1 MFAQVIVDVPVKQVN
16 RPFEYRI
23 PAIFEGKIEVG
34 MRVVVPFAG
43 RSVQG
48 FVVSIRPTSDFEGE
62 LKEIERLMDL
72 EPVLSKEMIELGEYM
87 SNHLFAFLIHC
98 YQTMLPAM
106 LKTTTRKLENPQE
119 QEEIFQR
126 IFNEQLEIEVT
137 DEMPKEVLSEL
148 LRLKQKGI
156 VQTKTLVEDRKQIK
170 TEDWI
175 VLSYLPEEYLEMMK
189 QVPKNAAKQLRFLE
203 GLSSLENTEIS
214 KAEFITRF
222 NVVQADVKKALEK
235 GWILLE
241 KRAVD
246 RDPYAGR
253 KIVHSKPFEL
263 NEEQKQVFQQ
273 VLEEES
279 DETSHVYL
287 LQGVT
292 GSGKTE
298 IYIELIKKAFFEG
311 YGSIFLV
318 PEISLTPQ
326 MVERFQSEFKN
337 NIAILHSSLSD
348 IERAKEWE
356 SIYTGEKKIVL
367 GVRSAIFS
375 PVKNLKYIILDEEH
389 EATYKQDSSPRYNA
403 KYVAIKRCLD
413 EDAKLIL
420 GSATP
425 SIESYYYAKTGIYE
439 LLSLEDRY
447 GNAQMPD
454 IQVVDMKQ
462 EDDLFF
468 SKALLEEIKNTLLK
482 NEQVI
487 LLLNRKGY
495 STYIQCKDCGYV
507 EECENC
513 SIKMSYYK
521 GVNKYKCNY
530 CGKQIHYT
538 GKCTKCGSTNLIH
551 SGKGIER
558 IEEELKKYFDV
569 PMIKVDSEL
578 SRNKDYFSK
587 IYKDFSDKKYSILI
601 GTQIIAKGLHFPNVT
616 LVGVINSDIILNFPD
631 FRSGEKTF
639 QLLTQVS
646 GRAGRGDKKGK
657 VIIQTYEP
665 ENNVIKDSKEENYDL
680 FYEKEINSR
689 KIFSYPPFSKIL
701 NIGFS
706 SEDEARLLE
715 ISKKFYD
722 EIKSENIELYGPM
735 PSMVYKVQK
744 RFRMN
749 IFVKGSKKKIDK
761 FKLFLKR
768 KLNEFNDAKVRIVVD
783 IDPIN
788 MM

>member
-1 MFAQVIVDVPVKQVN
+1 MQYFDIYIDSMKGIYTYSDKNDEYEVGENVIVPFRNIKKSGFIIRKNLKENFNFKVLNISSKVKNSLKLSNEQIKLIEWMTDYYLASYDSVIKAMIPKKIKISYSN
-16 RPFEYRI
+16 VYIINLNKLNILNQYLDNDIIKYIISLTTISYSTAKTKFKKSVIDNLINKGFLYKNDNNIYINIEKFYKLKEENKEIFEYFYKKTI
-23 PAIFEGKIEVG
+23 IKKEKLEEKFKKNDIKELEEKEILKIE
-34 MRVVVPFAG
+34 AN
-43 RSVQG
+43 
-48 FVVSIRPTSDFEGE
+48 INEKKEYISDNIEKVFENKS
-62 LKEIERLMDL
+62 LL
-72 EPVLSKEMIELGEYM
+72 
-87 SNHLFAFLIHC
+87 
-98 YQTMLPAM
+98 
-106 LKTTTRKLENPQE
+106 
-119 QEEIFQR
+119 
-126 IFNEQLEIEVT
+126 NE
-137 DEMPKEVLSEL
+137 
-148 LRLKQKGI
+148 
-156 VQTKTLVEDRKQIK
+156 
-170 TEDWI
+170 
-175 VLSYLPEEYLEMMK
+175 
-189 QVPKNAAKQLRFLE
+189 KQLTIKENIEKSNKKYFL
-203 GLSSLENTEIS
+203 L
-214 KAEFITRF
+214 K
-222 NVVQADVKKALEK
+222 
-235 GWILLE
+235 
-241 KRAVD
+241 
-246 RDPYAGR
+246 
-253 KIVHSKPFEL
+253 
-263 NEEQKQVFQQ
+263 
-273 VLEEES
+273 
-279 DETSHVYL
+279 
-287 LQGVT
+287 GVT

-507 EECENC
+507 EECDNC

-521 GVNKYKCNY
+521 STNKYKCNY
-530 CGKQIHYT
+530 CGKQIYYT

-680 FYEKEINSR
+680 FYEKEISSR
-689 KIFSYPPFSKIL
+689 KVFSYPPFSKIL

-706 SEDEARLLE
+706 SEDEARLLD

-749 IFVKGSKKKIDK
+749 IFAKGSKKKIDK

-768 KLNEFNDAKVRIVVD
+768 KLNEFNDTKVRIVVD

>member
-1 MFAQVIVDVPVKQVN
+1 MQYFDIYIDSMKGIYTYSDKNDEFEVGENVIVPFRNIKKSGFIIRKNLKESFNFKVLNISSKVKNSLKLSNEQIKLIEWMVDYYLASYDSVIKAMIPKKIKISYN
-16 RPFEYRI
+16 NIYIINLDRLNILSEYLDNEIINHIFSLATISYSTAKSKFKKSVIDNLIEKKILFKDENNICINLEKFYKLKEENKEIFEYFYKKTIIKKEKLEKKFKRNNI
-23 PAIFEGKIEVG
+23 KELEEKEILKIEVN
-34 MRVVVPFAG
+34 
-43 RSVQG
+43 
-48 FVVSIRPTSDFEGE
+48 INKKKEYISDN
-62 LKEIERLMDL
+62 IEKVFKNKSLL
-72 EPVLSKEMIELGEYM
+72 
-87 SNHLFAFLIHC
+87 
-98 YQTMLPAM
+98 
-106 LKTTTRKLENPQE
+106 
-119 QEEIFQR
+119 
-126 IFNEQLEIEVT
+126 NE
-137 DEMPKEVLSEL
+137 
-148 LRLKQKGI
+148 
-156 VQTKTLVEDRKQIK
+156 
-170 TEDWI
+170 
-175 VLSYLPEEYLEMMK
+175 
-189 QVPKNAAKQLRFLE
+189 KQLTIKENIEKSNKKYFL
-203 GLSSLENTEIS
+203 L
-214 KAEFITRF
+214 K
-222 NVVQADVKKALEK
+222 
-235 GWILLE
+235 
-241 KRAVD
+241 
-246 RDPYAGR
+246 
-253 KIVHSKPFEL
+253 
-263 NEEQKQVFQQ
+263 
-273 VLEEES
+273 
-279 DETSHVYL
+279 
-287 LQGVT
+287 GVT

-507 EECENC
+507 EECDNC

-521 GVNKYKCNY
+521 STNKYKCNY
-530 CGKQIHYT
+530 CGKQIYYT

-680 FYEKEINSR
+680 FYEKEISSR
-689 KIFSYPPFSKIL
+689 KVFSYPPFSKIL

-706 SEDEARLLE
+706 SEDEARLLD

-749 IFVKGSKKKIDK
+749 IFAKGSKKKIDK
-761 FKLFLKR
+761 FKLFLKK
-768 KLNEFNDAKVRIVVD
+768 KLNEFNDTKVRIVVD

>member
-1 MFAQVIVDVPVKQVN
+1 MQYFDIYIDSMKGIYTYSDKNDEFEIGENVIVPFRNIKKSGFIIRKNLKESFNFKVLNISSKVKNSLKLSNEQIKLIEWMTDYYLASYDSVIKAMIPKKIKISYSN
-16 RPFEYRI
+16 VYIINLNKLNILNQYLDNDIIKYIISLTTISYSTAKTKFKKSVIDNLINKGFLYKNDNNIYINIEKFYKLKEENKEIFEYFYKKTI
-23 PAIFEGKIEVG
+23 IKKEKLEEKFKKNDIKELEEKEILKIE
-34 MRVVVPFAG
+34 ANINEKKEY
-43 RSVQG
+43 
-48 FVVSIRPTSDFEGE
+48 VSNNTEKVFEN
-62 LKEIERLMDL
+62 K
-72 EPVLSKEMIELGEYM
+72 S
-87 SNHLFAFLIHC
+87 
-98 YQTMLPAM
+98 
-106 LKTTTRKLENPQE
+106 
-119 QEEIFQR
+119 
-126 IFNEQLEIEVT
+126 
-137 DEMPKEVLSEL
+137 L
-148 LRLKQKGI
+148 LNK
-156 VQTKTLVEDRKQIK
+156 
-170 TEDWI
+170 
-175 VLSYLPEEYLEMMK
+175 
-189 QVPKNAAKQLRFLE
+189 KQLAIKENIEKSIKKYFL
-203 GLSSLENTEIS
+203 L
-214 KAEFITRF
+214 K
-222 NVVQADVKKALEK
+222 
-235 GWILLE
+235 
-241 KRAVD
+241 
-246 RDPYAGR
+246 
-253 KIVHSKPFEL
+253 
-263 NEEQKQVFQQ
+263 
-273 VLEEES
+273 
-279 DETSHVYL
+279 
-287 LQGVT
+287 GVT

-507 EECENC
+507 EECDNC

-521 GVNKYKCNY
+521 STNKYKCNY
-530 CGKQIHYT
+530 CGKQIYYT

-680 FYEKEINSR
+680 FYEKEISSR
-689 KIFSYPPFSKIL
+689 KVFSYPPFSKIL

-706 SEDEARLLE
+706 SEDEAKLLD

-749 IFVKGSKKKIDK
+749 IFAKGSKKKIDK

-768 KLNEFNDAKVRIVVD
+768 KLNEFNDTKVRIVVD

>member
-1 MFAQVIVDVPVKQVN
+1 MQYFDIYIDSMKGIYTYSDKNDEFEVGENVIVPFRNIKKSGFIIRKNLKEHFEFKVLNISSKVKNSLKLLNEQIKLIEWMVDYYLASYDSVIKAMIPKKIKISYNNIYIINLDKLNILSEYLYNEIIKYMIFLTTISYNTVKSKFKKSVIDSLINKNFLYKNENNIYVN
-16 RPFEYRI
+16 IEKFYKLKEENKEIFEYFYKKTI
-23 PAIFEGKIEVG
+23 IKKEKLEEKFKKNDIKELEEKEILKIE
-34 MRVVVPFAG
+34 ANINEKKEY
-43 RSVQG
+43 
-48 FVVSIRPTSDFEGE
+48 VSNNTEKVFENKS
-62 LKEIERLMDL
+62 LL
-72 EPVLSKEMIELGEYM
+72 
-87 SNHLFAFLIHC
+87 
-98 YQTMLPAM
+98 
-106 LKTTTRKLENPQE
+106 
-119 QEEIFQR
+119 
-126 IFNEQLEIEVT
+126 NE
-137 DEMPKEVLSEL
+137 
-148 LRLKQKGI
+148 
-156 VQTKTLVEDRKQIK
+156 
-170 TEDWI
+170 
-175 VLSYLPEEYLEMMK
+175 
-189 QVPKNAAKQLRFLE
+189 KQLAIKENIEKSIKKYFL
-203 GLSSLENTEIS
+203 L
-214 KAEFITRF
+214 K
-222 NVVQADVKKALEK
+222 
-235 GWILLE
+235 
-241 KRAVD
+241 
-246 RDPYAGR
+246 
-253 KIVHSKPFEL
+253 
-263 NEEQKQVFQQ
+263 
-273 VLEEES
+273 
-279 DETSHVYL
+279 
-287 LQGVT
+287 GVT

-507 EECENC
+507 EECDNC

-521 GVNKYKCNY
+521 STNKYKCNY
-530 CGKQIHYT
+530 CGKQIYYT

-689 KIFSYPPFSKIL
+689 KVFSYPPFSKIL

-706 SEDEARLLE
+706 SEDEARLLD

-749 IFVKGSKKKIDK
+749 IFAKGSKKKIDK

-768 KLNEFNDAKVRIVVD
+768 KLNEFNDTKVRIVVD

>member
-1 MFAQVIVDVPVKQVN
+1 MQYFDIYIDSMKGIYTYSDKNDEFEIGENVIV
-16 RPFEYRI
+16 PFRNI
-23 PAIFEGKIEVG
+23 KK
-34 MRVVVPFAG
+34 
-43 RSVQG
+43 SG
-48 FVVSIRPTSDFEGE
+48 FIIRKN
-62 LKEIERLMDL
+62 LKENFNFK
-72 EPVLSKEMIELGEYM
+72 VLNISSKVKN
-87 SNHLFAFLIHC
+87 S
-98 YQTMLPAM
+98 
-106 LKTTTRKLENPQE
+106 LK
-119 QEEIFQR
+119 
-126 IFNEQLEIEVT
+126 
-137 DEMPKEVLSEL
+137 L
-148 LRLKQKGI
+148 LN
-156 VQTKTLVEDRKQIK
+156 KQIK
-170 TEDWI
+170 LIEWMVDYYLASYDSVI
-175 VLSYLPEEYLEMMK
+175 KAMIPKKIKISYNNIYIINLDRLNILSEYLDNEIINHVFSLVTISYNTVK
-189 QVPKNAAKQLRFLE
+189 SKFKKPVIDSLINKNFLYKNENNIYVNIEKFYKLKEENKEIFEYFYKKTIIKKEKLEEKFKKNDIKELEEKEILKIEANINEKKEYVSNNTEKVFENKSLLNKKQLAIKENIEKSIKKYFL
-203 GLSSLENTEIS
+203 L
-214 KAEFITRF
+214 K
-222 NVVQADVKKALEK
+222 
-235 GWILLE
+235 
-241 KRAVD
+241 
-246 RDPYAGR
+246 
-253 KIVHSKPFEL
+253 
-263 NEEQKQVFQQ
+263 
-273 VLEEES
+273 
-279 DETSHVYL
+279 
-287 LQGVT
+287 GVT

-507 EECENC
+507 EECDNC

-521 GVNKYKCNY
+521 STNKYKCNY
-530 CGKQIHYT
+530 CGKQIYYT

-680 FYEKEINSR
+680 FYEKEISSR
-689 KIFSYPPFSKIL
+689 KVFSYPPFSKIL

-706 SEDEARLLE
+706 SEDEARLLD

-744 RFRMN
+744 RYRMN
-749 IFVKGSKKKIDK
+749 IFAKGSKKKIDK

-768 KLNEFNDAKVRIVVD
+768 KLNEFNDTKVRIVVD

>member
-1 MFAQVIVDVPVKQVN
+1 MQYFDIYIDSMKGIYTYSDKNDEFEIGENVIVPFRNIKKSGFIIRKNLKENFEFKVLNISSKVKNSLKLLNEQIKLIEWMVDYYLASYDSVIKAMIPKKIKISYNNIYIINLDRLNILSEYLDNEIINYVFSLVTISYNTVKSKFKKSVIDSLINKNFLYKNENNIYVN
-16 RPFEYRI
+16 IEKFYKLKEENKEIFEYFYKKTI
-23 PAIFEGKIEVG
+23 IKKEKLEEKFKKIDIKELEENEILKIE
-34 MRVVVPFAG
+34 A
-43 RSVQG
+43 
-48 FVVSIRPTSDFEGE
+48 SISEKKDYSSDN
-62 LKEIERLMDL
+62 IEKVFRNKSLL
-72 EPVLSKEMIELGEYM
+72 
-87 SNHLFAFLIHC
+87 
-98 YQTMLPAM
+98 
-106 LKTTTRKLENPQE
+106 
-119 QEEIFQR
+119 
-126 IFNEQLEIEVT
+126 NE
-137 DEMPKEVLSEL
+137 
-148 LRLKQKGI
+148 
-156 VQTKTLVEDRKQIK
+156 
-170 TEDWI
+170 
-175 VLSYLPEEYLEMMK
+175 
-189 QVPKNAAKQLRFLE
+189 KQLAIKENIENSDKKYFL
-203 GLSSLENTEIS
+203 L
-214 KAEFITRF
+214 K
-222 NVVQADVKKALEK
+222 
-235 GWILLE
+235 
-241 KRAVD
+241 
-246 RDPYAGR
+246 
-253 KIVHSKPFEL
+253 
-263 NEEQKQVFQQ
+263 
-273 VLEEES
+273 
-279 DETSHVYL
+279 
-287 LQGVT
+287 GVT

-507 EECENC
+507 EECDNC

-521 GVNKYKCNY
+521 STNKYKCNY
-530 CGKQIHYT
+530 CGKQTYYT

-569 PMIKVDSEL
+569 PIIKVDSEL
-578 SRNKDYFSK
+578 SRNKDYFSR

-689 KIFSYPPFSKIL
+689 KVFSYPPFSKIL

-706 SEDEARLLE
+706 SEDEARLLD

-722 EIKSENIELYGPM
+722 EIKSQDIELYGPM

-749 IFVKGSKKKIDK
+749 VFVKGSKKKIDK
-761 FKLFLKR
+761 FKLFLKK
-768 KLNEFNDAKVRIVVD
+768 KLNEFNDTKVRIVVD

>member
-1 MFAQVIVDVPVKQVN
+1 MQYFDIYIDSMKGIYTYSDKNDEFEIGENVIVPFRNIKKSGFIIRKNLKENFNFKVLNISSKVKNSLKLSNEQIKLIEWMTDYYLASYDSVIKAMIPKKIKISYSN
-16 RPFEYRI
+16 VYIINLNKLNILNQYLDNDIIKYIISLTTISYSTAKTKFKKSVIDNLINKGFLYKNDNNIYINIEKFYKLKEENKEIFEYFYKKTI
-23 PAIFEGKIEVG
+23 IKKEKLEEKFKKNDIKELEEKEILKIE
-34 MRVVVPFAG
+34 ANINEKKEY
-43 RSVQG
+43 
-48 FVVSIRPTSDFEGE
+48 VSNNTEKVFEN
-62 LKEIERLMDL
+62 K
-72 EPVLSKEMIELGEYM
+72 S
-87 SNHLFAFLIHC
+87 
-98 YQTMLPAM
+98 
-106 LKTTTRKLENPQE
+106 
-119 QEEIFQR
+119 
-126 IFNEQLEIEVT
+126 
-137 DEMPKEVLSEL
+137 L
-148 LRLKQKGI
+148 LNK
-156 VQTKTLVEDRKQIK
+156 
-170 TEDWI
+170 
-175 VLSYLPEEYLEMMK
+175 
-189 QVPKNAAKQLRFLE
+189 KQLAIKENIEKSIKKYFL
-203 GLSSLENTEIS
+203 L
-214 KAEFITRF
+214 K
-222 NVVQADVKKALEK
+222 
-235 GWILLE
+235 
-241 KRAVD
+241 
-246 RDPYAGR
+246 
-253 KIVHSKPFEL
+253 
-263 NEEQKQVFQQ
+263 
-273 VLEEES
+273 
-279 DETSHVYL
+279 
-287 LQGVT
+287 GVT

-454 IQVVDMKQ
+454 IQIVDMKQ

-507 EECENC
+507 EECDNC

-521 GVNKYKCNY
+521 STNKYKCNY
-530 CGKQIHYT
+530 CGKQIYYT

-680 FYEKEINSR
+680 FYEKEISSR
-689 KIFSYPPFSKIL
+689 KVFSYPPFSKIL

-706 SEDEARLLE
+706 SEDEARLLD

-749 IFVKGSKKKIDK
+749 IFAKGSKKKIDK

-768 KLNEFNDAKVRIVVD
+768 KLNEFNDTKVRIVVD

>member
-1 MFAQVIVDVPVKQVN
+1 MQYFDIYIDSMKGIYTYSDKNDEFEVGENVIVPFRNIKKSGFIIRKNLKESFNFKVLNISSKVKNSLKLSNEQIKLIEWMVDYYLASYDSVIKAMIPKKIKISYN
-16 RPFEYRI
+16 NIYIINLDRLNILSEYLDNEIINHIFSLATISYSTAKSKFKKSVIDNLIEKKILFKDENNICINLEKFYKLKEENKEIFEYFYKKTI
-23 PAIFEGKIEVG
+23 IKKEKLEEKFKKNDIKELEEKEILKIE
-34 MRVVVPFAG
+34 ANINEKKEY
-43 RSVQG
+43 
-48 FVVSIRPTSDFEGE
+48 VSNNTEKVFEN
-62 LKEIERLMDL
+62 K
-72 EPVLSKEMIELGEYM
+72 S
-87 SNHLFAFLIHC
+87 
-98 YQTMLPAM
+98 
-106 LKTTTRKLENPQE
+106 
-119 QEEIFQR
+119 
-126 IFNEQLEIEVT
+126 
-137 DEMPKEVLSEL
+137 L
-148 LRLKQKGI
+148 LNK
-156 VQTKTLVEDRKQIK
+156 
-170 TEDWI
+170 
-175 VLSYLPEEYLEMMK
+175 
-189 QVPKNAAKQLRFLE
+189 KQLAIKENIEKSIKKYFL
-203 GLSSLENTEIS
+203 L
-214 KAEFITRF
+214 K
-222 NVVQADVKKALEK
+222 
-235 GWILLE
+235 
-241 KRAVD
+241 
-246 RDPYAGR
+246 
-253 KIVHSKPFEL
+253 
-263 NEEQKQVFQQ
+263 
-273 VLEEES
+273 
-279 DETSHVYL
+279 
-287 LQGVT
+287 GVT

-326 MVERFQSEFKN
+326 IVERFQSEFKN

-507 EECENC
+507 EECDNC

-521 GVNKYKCNY
+521 STNKYKCNY
-530 CGKQIHYT
+530 CGKQIYYT

-680 FYEKEINSR
+680 FYEKEISSR
-689 KIFSYPPFSKIL
+689 KVFSYPPFSKIL

-706 SEDEARLLE
+706 SEDEARLLD

-749 IFVKGSKKKIDK
+749 IFAKGSKKKIDK

-768 KLNEFNDAKVRIVVD
+768 KLNEFNDTKVRIVVD

>member
-1 MFAQVIVDVPVKQVN
+1 MQYFDIYIDSMKGIYTYSDKNDEFEVGENVIV
-16 RPFEYRI
+16 PFRNI
-23 PAIFEGKIEVG
+23 KK
-34 MRVVVPFAG
+34 
-43 RSVQG
+43 SG
-48 FVVSIRPTSDFEGE
+48 FIIRKN
-62 LKEIERLMDL
+62 LKESFEFK
-72 EPVLSKEMIELGEYM
+72 VLNISSKVKN
-87 SNHLFAFLIHC
+87 S
-98 YQTMLPAM
+98 
-106 LKTTTRKLENPQE
+106 LK
-119 QEEIFQR
+119 
-126 IFNEQLEIEVT
+126 
-137 DEMPKEVLSEL
+137 L
-148 LRLKQKGI
+148 LN
-156 VQTKTLVEDRKQIK
+156 KQIK
-170 TEDWI
+170 LIEWMVDYYLASYDSVI
-175 VLSYLPEEYLEMMK
+175 KAMIPKKIKISYNNIYIINLDRLNILSEYLDNEIINHVFSLVTISYNTVK
-189 QVPKNAAKQLRFLE
+189 SKFKKSVIDSLINKNFLYKNENNIYVNIEKFYKLKEENKEIFEYFYKKTIIKKEKLEEKFKKNDIKELEEKEILKIEANINEKKEYVSNNTEKVFENKSLLNEKQLAIKENIEKSIKKYFL
-203 GLSSLENTEIS
+203 L
-214 KAEFITRF
+214 K
-222 NVVQADVKKALEK
+222 
-235 GWILLE
+235 
-241 KRAVD
+241 
-246 RDPYAGR
+246 
-253 KIVHSKPFEL
+253 
-263 NEEQKQVFQQ
+263 
-273 VLEEES
+273 
-279 DETSHVYL
+279 
-287 LQGVT
+287 GVT

-507 EECENC
+507 EECDNC

-521 GVNKYKCNY
+521 STNKYKCNY
-530 CGKQIHYT
+530 CGKQIYYT

-680 FYEKEINSR
+680 FYEKEISSR
-689 KIFSYPPFSKIL
+689 KVFSYPPFSKIL

-706 SEDEARLLE
+706 SEDEARLLD

-749 IFVKGSKKKIDK
+749 IFAKGSKKKIDK

-768 KLNEFNDAKVRIVVD
+768 KLNEFNDTKVRIVVD

>member
-1 MFAQVIVDVPVKQVN
+1 MQYFDIYIDSMKGIYTYSDKNDEFEVGENVIVPFRNIKKSGFIIRKNLKENFNFKVLNISSKVKNSLKLLNEQIKLIEWMVDYYLVSYDSVIKVMIPKKIKISYNNIYIINLDRLNILSEYLDNEIINHIFSLVTISYNTVKSKFKKSVIDSLINKNFLYKNENDIYVN
-16 RPFEYRI
+16 IEKFYKLKEENKEIFEYFYKKTI
-23 PAIFEGKIEVG
+23 IKKEKLEEKFKKNDIKELEEKEILKIE
-34 MRVVVPFAG
+34 ANINEKKEY
-43 RSVQG
+43 
-48 FVVSIRPTSDFEGE
+48 VSNNTEKVFENKS
-62 LKEIERLMDL
+62 LL
-72 EPVLSKEMIELGEYM
+72 
-87 SNHLFAFLIHC
+87 
-98 YQTMLPAM
+98 
-106 LKTTTRKLENPQE
+106 
-119 QEEIFQR
+119 
-126 IFNEQLEIEVT
+126 NE
-137 DEMPKEVLSEL
+137 
-148 LRLKQKGI
+148 
-156 VQTKTLVEDRKQIK
+156 
-170 TEDWI
+170 
-175 VLSYLPEEYLEMMK
+175 
-189 QVPKNAAKQLRFLE
+189 KQLAIKENIEKSIKKYFL
-203 GLSSLENTEIS
+203 L
-214 KAEFITRF
+214 K
-222 NVVQADVKKALEK
+222 
-235 GWILLE
+235 
-241 KRAVD
+241 
-246 RDPYAGR
+246 
-253 KIVHSKPFEL
+253 
-263 NEEQKQVFQQ
+263 
-273 VLEEES
+273 
-279 DETSHVYL
+279 
-287 LQGVT
+287 GVT

-507 EECENC
+507 EECDNC

-521 GVNKYKCNY
+521 STNKYKCNY
-530 CGKQIHYT
+530 CGKQIYYT

-569 PMIKVDSEL
+569 PIIKVDSEL

-689 KIFSYPPFSKIL
+689 KVFSYPPFSKIL

-706 SEDEARLLE
+706 SEDEARLLD

-722 EIKSENIELYGPM
+722 EIKSQDIELYGPM

-749 IFVKGSKKKIDK
+749 IFAKGSKKKIDR

-768 KLNEFNDAKVRIVVD
+768 KLNEFNDTKVRIVVD

>member
-1 MFAQVIVDVPVKQVN
+1 MQYFDIYIDSMKGIYTYSDKNDEFEIGENVIVPFRNIKKSGFIIRKNLKEDFNFKVLNISSKVKNSLKLLNEQIKLIEWMVDYYLASYDSVIKAMIPKKIKISYNNIYIINLDRLNILSEYLDNEIINHVFSLVTISYNTVKSKFKKSVIDSLISKNFLYKNENNIYVN
-16 RPFEYRI
+16 IEKFYKLKEENKEVFEYFYKKTI
-23 PAIFEGKIEVG
+23 IKKEKLEEKFKKNDIKELEEKEILKIE
-34 MRVVVPFAG
+34 ANINEKKEY
-43 RSVQG
+43 
-48 FVVSIRPTSDFEGE
+48 VSNNTEKVFENKS
-62 LKEIERLMDL
+62 LL
-72 EPVLSKEMIELGEYM
+72 
-87 SNHLFAFLIHC
+87 
-98 YQTMLPAM
+98 
-106 LKTTTRKLENPQE
+106 
-119 QEEIFQR
+119 
-126 IFNEQLEIEVT
+126 NE
-137 DEMPKEVLSEL
+137 
-148 LRLKQKGI
+148 
-156 VQTKTLVEDRKQIK
+156 
-170 TEDWI
+170 
-175 VLSYLPEEYLEMMK
+175 
-189 QVPKNAAKQLRFLE
+189 KQLAIKENIEKSIKKYFL
-203 GLSSLENTEIS
+203 L
-214 KAEFITRF
+214 K
-222 NVVQADVKKALEK
+222 
-235 GWILLE
+235 
-241 KRAVD
+241 
-246 RDPYAGR
+246 
-253 KIVHSKPFEL
+253 
-263 NEEQKQVFQQ
+263 
-273 VLEEES
+273 
-279 DETSHVYL
+279 
-287 LQGVT
+287 GVT

-462 EDDLFF
+462 EDDSFF

-507 EECENC
+507 EECDNC

-521 GVNKYKCNY
+521 STNKYKCNY
-530 CGKQIHYT
+530 CGKQIYYT

-569 PMIKVDSEL
+569 PIIKVDSEL
-578 SRNKDYFSK
+578 SRNKDYFSR

-689 KIFSYPPFSKIL
+689 KVFSYPPFSKIL

-706 SEDEARLLE
+706 SEDEARLLD

-722 EIKSENIELYGPM
+722 EIKSQDIELYGPM

-749 IFVKGSKKKIDK
+749 VFVKGSKKKIDK
-761 FKLFLKR
+761 FKLFLKK
-768 KLNEFNDAKVRIVVD
+768 KLNEFNDTKVRIVVD

>member
-1 MFAQVIVDVPVKQVN
+1 MQYFDIYIDSMKGIYTYSDKNDEFEIGENVIVPFRNIKKSGFIIRKNLKEHFEFKVLNISSKVKNSLKLSNEQIKLIEWMVDYYLASYDSVIKAMIPKKIKISYNNIYIINLDRLNILSEYLDNEIINHVFSLATISYNTVKSKFKKSVIDSLINKNFLYKNENNIYVN
-16 RPFEYRI
+16 IEKFYKLKEENKEVFEYFYKKTI
-23 PAIFEGKIEVG
+23 IKKEKLEEKFKKNDIKELEEKEILKIE
-34 MRVVVPFAG
+34 A
-43 RSVQG
+43 
-48 FVVSIRPTSDFEGE
+48 SISEKKDYSSDN
-62 LKEIERLMDL
+62 IEKVFRNKSLL
-72 EPVLSKEMIELGEYM
+72 
-87 SNHLFAFLIHC
+87 
-98 YQTMLPAM
+98 
-106 LKTTTRKLENPQE
+106 
-119 QEEIFQR
+119 
-126 IFNEQLEIEVT
+126 NE
-137 DEMPKEVLSEL
+137 
-148 LRLKQKGI
+148 
-156 VQTKTLVEDRKQIK
+156 
-170 TEDWI
+170 
-175 VLSYLPEEYLEMMK
+175 
-189 QVPKNAAKQLRFLE
+189 KQLAIKENIENSDKKYFL
-203 GLSSLENTEIS
+203 L
-214 KAEFITRF
+214 K
-222 NVVQADVKKALEK
+222 
-235 GWILLE
+235 
-241 KRAVD
+241 
-246 RDPYAGR
+246 
-253 KIVHSKPFEL
+253 
-263 NEEQKQVFQQ
+263 
-273 VLEEES
+273 
-279 DETSHVYL
+279 
-287 LQGVT
+287 GVT

-462 EDDLFF
+462 EDDSFF

-507 EECENC
+507 EECDNC

-521 GVNKYKCNY
+521 STNKYKCNY
-530 CGKQIHYT
+530 CGKQIYYT

-569 PMIKVDSEL
+569 PIIKVDSEL
-578 SRNKDYFSK
+578 SRNKDYFSR

-689 KIFSYPPFSKIL
+689 KVFSYPPFSKIL

-706 SEDEARLLE
+706 SEDEARLLD

-722 EIKSENIELYGPM
+722 EIKSQDIELYGPM

-749 IFVKGSKKKIDK
+749 VFVKGSKKKIDK
-761 FKLFLKR
+761 FKLFLKK
-768 KLNEFNDAKVRIVVD
+768 KLNEFNDTKVRIVVD

>member
-1 MFAQVIVDVPVKQVN
+1 MQYFDIYIDSMKGIYTYSDKNDEFEVGENVIVPFRNIKKSGFIIRKNLKESFEFKVLNISSKVKNSLKLSNEQIKLIEWMVDYYLASYDSVIKAMIPKKIKISYNNIYIINLDRLNILSEYLDNEIINHIFSLATISYNTVKSKFKKSVIDNLINKVFLYKDANDICVN
-16 RPFEYRI
+16 MEKFFKLKEENKEIFEYFYKKTI
-23 PAIFEGKIEVG
+23 IKKEKLEEKFKKNDIKELEEKEILKIE
-34 MRVVVPFAG
+34 A
-43 RSVQG
+43 
-48 FVVSIRPTSDFEGE
+48 SISEKKDYSSDNIEKVFENKS
-62 LKEIERLMDL
+62 LL
-72 EPVLSKEMIELGEYM
+72 
-87 SNHLFAFLIHC
+87 
-98 YQTMLPAM
+98 
-106 LKTTTRKLENPQE
+106 
-119 QEEIFQR
+119 
-126 IFNEQLEIEVT
+126 NE
-137 DEMPKEVLSEL
+137 
-148 LRLKQKGI
+148 
-156 VQTKTLVEDRKQIK
+156 
-170 TEDWI
+170 
-175 VLSYLPEEYLEMMK
+175 
-189 QVPKNAAKQLRFLE
+189 KQLAIKENIEKSIKKYFL
-203 GLSSLENTEIS
+203 L
-214 KAEFITRF
+214 K
-222 NVVQADVKKALEK
+222 
-235 GWILLE
+235 
-241 KRAVD
+241 
-246 RDPYAGR
+246 
-253 KIVHSKPFEL
+253 
-263 NEEQKQVFQQ
+263 
-273 VLEEES
+273 
-279 DETSHVYL
+279 
-287 LQGVT
+287 GVT

-507 EECENC
+507 EECDNC

-521 GVNKYKCNY
+521 STNKYKCNY
-530 CGKQIHYT
+530 CGKQIYYT

-680 FYEKEINSR
+680 FYEKEISSR
-689 KIFSYPPFSKIL
+689 KVFSYPPFSKIL

-706 SEDEARLLE
+706 SEDEARLLD

-749 IFVKGSKKKIDK
+749 IFAKGSKKKIDK

-768 KLNEFNDAKVRIVVD
+768 KLNEFNDTKVRIVVD

>member
-1 MFAQVIVDVPVKQVN
+1 MQYFDIYIDSVKGIYTYSDKNDEFEVGENVIVPFRNIKKSGFIIRKNFKESFDFKVLNISSKVKNSLKLSNEQIKLIEWMADYYLSSYDSIIKAMIPKKIKISYNNIYSINLDKLDVLDKYLNNDIIKYLFSLTIISYSTAKTKFKKSIIDSLVDKNVLYKDENNIFINPEKILDLKKENKEV
-16 RPFEYRI
+16 FEYFYKKTIVKKEKLEENFKKFDIRELEEKKI
-23 PAIFEGKIEVG
+23 LKIE
-34 MRVVVPFAG
+34 AN
-43 RSVQG
+43 
-48 FVVSIRPTSDFEGE
+48 INEKKEYISDNTEKVFEN
-62 LKEIERLMDL
+62 K
-72 EPVLSKEMIELGEYM
+72 S
-87 SNHLFAFLIHC
+87 
-98 YQTMLPAM
+98 
-106 LKTTTRKLENPQE
+106 
-119 QEEIFQR
+119 
-126 IFNEQLEIEVT
+126 
-137 DEMPKEVLSEL
+137 L
-148 LRLKQKGI
+148 LNK
-156 VQTKTLVEDRKQIK
+156 
-170 TEDWI
+170 
-175 VLSYLPEEYLEMMK
+175 
-189 QVPKNAAKQLRFLE
+189 KQLAIKENIENSDKKYFL
-203 GLSSLENTEIS
+203 L
-214 KAEFITRF
+214 K
-222 NVVQADVKKALEK
+222 
-235 GWILLE
+235 
-241 KRAVD
+241 
-246 RDPYAGR
+246 
-253 KIVHSKPFEL
+253 
-263 NEEQKQVFQQ
+263 
-273 VLEEES
+273 
-279 DETSHVYL
+279 
-287 LQGVT
+287 GVT

-356 SIYTGEKKIVL
+356 SIYTGVKKIVL

-389 EATYKQDSSPRYNA
+389 EVTYKQDSSPRYNA

-413 EDAKLIL
+413 ENVKLIL

-447 GNAQMPD
+447 GNAEMPD
-454 IQVVDMKQ
+454 IQIVDMKK
-462 EDDLFF
+462 EEDLFF
-468 SKALLEEIKNTLLK
+468 SKSLLEEIKNTLLK

-507 EECENC
+507 EECNDC

-521 GVNKYKCNY
+521 SVNKYKCNY

-665 ENNVIKDSKEENYDL
+665 ENNVIKDSKEENYNL
-680 FYEKEINSR
+680 FYEKEISSR
-689 KIFSYPPFSKIL
+689 KVFSYPPFSKIL

-706 SEDEARLLE
+706 SEDEIRLLE
-715 ISKKFYD
+715 LSKRFYD
-722 EIKSENIELYGPM
+722 EIKSQDIELYGPM

-761 FKLFLKR
+761 FKLFLKK
-768 KLNEFNDAKVRIVVD
+768 KLNEFNDTKVRIVVD

>member
-1 MFAQVIVDVPVKQVN
+1 MQYFDIYIDSMKGIYTYSDKNDEFEVGENVIVPFRNIKKSGFIIRKNLKEHFEFKVLNISSKVKNSLKLLNEQIKLIEWMVDYYLASYDSVIKAMIPKKIKISYNNIYIINLDRLNILSEYLDNEIINHVFSLVTISYNTVKSKFKKSVIDSLINKNFLYKNENNIYVN
-16 RPFEYRI
+16 IEKFYKLKEENKEIFEYFYKKTI
-23 PAIFEGKIEVG
+23 IKKEKLEEKFKKNDIKELEEKEILKIE
-34 MRVVVPFAG
+34 ANINEKKEY
-43 RSVQG
+43 
-48 FVVSIRPTSDFEGE
+48 VSNNTEKVFENKS
-62 LKEIERLMDL
+62 LL
-72 EPVLSKEMIELGEYM
+72 
-87 SNHLFAFLIHC
+87 
-98 YQTMLPAM
+98 
-106 LKTTTRKLENPQE
+106 
-119 QEEIFQR
+119 
-126 IFNEQLEIEVT
+126 NE
-137 DEMPKEVLSEL
+137 
-148 LRLKQKGI
+148 
-156 VQTKTLVEDRKQIK
+156 
-170 TEDWI
+170 
-175 VLSYLPEEYLEMMK
+175 
-189 QVPKNAAKQLRFLE
+189 KQLAIKENIEKSIKKYFL
-203 GLSSLENTEIS
+203 L
-214 KAEFITRF
+214 K
-222 NVVQADVKKALEK
+222 
-235 GWILLE
+235 
-241 KRAVD
+241 
-246 RDPYAGR
+246 
-253 KIVHSKPFEL
+253 
-263 NEEQKQVFQQ
+263 
-273 VLEEES
+273 
-279 DETSHVYL
+279 
-287 LQGVT
+287 GVT

-507 EECENC
+507 EECDNC

-521 GVNKYKCNY
+521 STNKYKCNY
-530 CGKQIHYT
+530 CGKQIYYT

-569 PMIKVDSEL
+569 PIIKVDSEL
-578 SRNKDYFSK
+578 SRNKDYFSR

-680 FYEKEINSR
+680 FYEKEISSR
-689 KIFSYPPFSKIL
+689 KVFSYPPFSKIL

-706 SEDEARLLE
+706 SEDEARLLD

-749 IFVKGSKKKIDK
+749 IFAKGSKKKIDK

-768 KLNEFNDAKVRIVVD
+768 KLNEFNDTKVRIVVD

>member
-1 MFAQVIVDVPVKQVN
+1 MQYFDIYIDSMKGIYTYSDKNDEFEVGENVIVPFRNIKKSGFIIRKNLKEHFEFKVLNISSKVKNSLKLSNEQIKLIEWMVDYYLASYDSVIKAMIPKKIKISYNNIYIINLDRLNILSEYLDNEIINHVFSLVTISYNTVKSKFKKSVIDSLINKNFLYKNENNIYVN
-16 RPFEYRI
+16 IEKFYKLKEENKEIFEYFYKKTI
-23 PAIFEGKIEVG
+23 IKKEKLEEKFKKNDIKELEEKEILKIE
-34 MRVVVPFAG
+34 ANINEKKEY
-43 RSVQG
+43 
-48 FVVSIRPTSDFEGE
+48 VSNNTEKVFENKS
-62 LKEIERLMDL
+62 LL
-72 EPVLSKEMIELGEYM
+72 
-87 SNHLFAFLIHC
+87 
-98 YQTMLPAM
+98 
-106 LKTTTRKLENPQE
+106 
-119 QEEIFQR
+119 
-126 IFNEQLEIEVT
+126 NE
-137 DEMPKEVLSEL
+137 
-148 LRLKQKGI
+148 
-156 VQTKTLVEDRKQIK
+156 
-170 TEDWI
+170 
-175 VLSYLPEEYLEMMK
+175 
-189 QVPKNAAKQLRFLE
+189 KQLAIKENIEKSIKKYFL
-203 GLSSLENTEIS
+203 L
-214 KAEFITRF
+214 K
-222 NVVQADVKKALEK
+222 
-235 GWILLE
+235 
-241 KRAVD
+241 
-246 RDPYAGR
+246 
-253 KIVHSKPFEL
+253 
-263 NEEQKQVFQQ
+263 
-273 VLEEES
+273 
-279 DETSHVYL
+279 
-287 LQGVT
+287 GVT

-507 EECENC
+507 EECDNC

-521 GVNKYKCNY
+521 STNKYKCNY
-530 CGKQIHYT
+530 CGKQIYYT

-569 PMIKVDSEL
+569 PIIKVDSEL
-578 SRNKDYFSK
+578 SRNKDYFSR

-680 FYEKEINSR
+680 FYEKEISSR
-689 KIFSYPPFSKIL
+689 KVFSYPPFSKIL

-706 SEDEARLLE
+706 SEDEARLLD

-749 IFVKGSKKKIDK
+749 IFAKGSKKKIDK

-768 KLNEFNDAKVRIVVD
+768 KLNEFNDTKVRIVVD

>member
-1 MFAQVIVDVPVKQVN
+1 MQYFDIYIDSMKGIYTYSDKNDEFEVGENVIVPFRNIKKSGFIIRKNLKENFNFKVLNISSKVKNSLKLLNEQIKLIEWMVDYYLASYDSVIKVMIPKKIKISYNNIYIINLDRLNILSEYLDNEIINHVFSLVTISYNTVKSKFKKSVIDSLINKNFLYKNENNIYVN
-16 RPFEYRI
+16 IEKFYKLKEENKEIFEYFYKKTI
-23 PAIFEGKIEVG
+23 IKKEKLEEKFKKNDIKELEEKEILKIE
-34 MRVVVPFAG
+34 ANINEKKEY
-43 RSVQG
+43 
-48 FVVSIRPTSDFEGE
+48 VSNNTEKVFENKS
-62 LKEIERLMDL
+62 LL
-72 EPVLSKEMIELGEYM
+72 
-87 SNHLFAFLIHC
+87 
-98 YQTMLPAM
+98 
-106 LKTTTRKLENPQE
+106 
-119 QEEIFQR
+119 
-126 IFNEQLEIEVT
+126 NE
-137 DEMPKEVLSEL
+137 
-148 LRLKQKGI
+148 
-156 VQTKTLVEDRKQIK
+156 
-170 TEDWI
+170 
-175 VLSYLPEEYLEMMK
+175 
-189 QVPKNAAKQLRFLE
+189 KQLAIKENIEKSIKKYFL
-203 GLSSLENTEIS
+203 L
-214 KAEFITRF
+214 K
-222 NVVQADVKKALEK
+222 
-235 GWILLE
+235 
-241 KRAVD
+241 
-246 RDPYAGR
+246 
-253 KIVHSKPFEL
+253 
-263 NEEQKQVFQQ
+263 
-273 VLEEES
+273 
-279 DETSHVYL
+279 
-287 LQGVT
+287 GVT

-507 EECENC
+507 EECDNC

-521 GVNKYKCNY
+521 STNKYKCNY
-530 CGKQIHYT
+530 CGKQIYYT

-569 PMIKVDSEL
+569 PIIKVDSEL

-689 KIFSYPPFSKIL
+689 KVFSYPPFSKIL

-706 SEDEARLLE
+706 SEDEARLLD

-722 EIKSENIELYGPM
+722 EIKSQDIELYGPM

-749 IFVKGSKKKIDK
+749 IFAKGSKKKIDR

-768 KLNEFNDAKVRIVVD
+768 KLNEFNDTKVRIVVD

>member
-1 MFAQVIVDVPVKQVN
+1 MQYFDIYIDSMKGIYTYSDKNNEFEVGENVIVPFRNIKKSGFIIRKNLKESFEFKVLNISSKVKNSLKLSNEQIKLIEWMVDYYLASYDSVIKAMIPKKIKISYNNIYIINLDRLNILSEYLDNEIINHIFSLATISYSTAKSKFKKSVIDNLIEKKILFKDENNICINLENFYKLKEEN
-16 RPFEYRI
+16 REIFEYFYKKTI
-23 PAIFEGKIEVG
+23 IKKEKLEEKFKKNDIKELEEKEILKIE
-34 MRVVVPFAG
+34 A
-43 RSVQG
+43 
-48 FVVSIRPTSDFEGE
+48 SISEKKDYISDN
-62 LKEIERLMDL
+62 IEKVFKNKSLL
-72 EPVLSKEMIELGEYM
+72 
-87 SNHLFAFLIHC
+87 
-98 YQTMLPAM
+98 
-106 LKTTTRKLENPQE
+106 
-119 QEEIFQR
+119 
-126 IFNEQLEIEVT
+126 NE
-137 DEMPKEVLSEL
+137 
-148 LRLKQKGI
+148 
-156 VQTKTLVEDRKQIK
+156 
-170 TEDWI
+170 
-175 VLSYLPEEYLEMMK
+175 
-189 QVPKNAAKQLRFLE
+189 KQLTIKENIEKSNKKYFL
-203 GLSSLENTEIS
+203 L
-214 KAEFITRF
+214 K
-222 NVVQADVKKALEK
+222 
-235 GWILLE
+235 
-241 KRAVD
+241 
-246 RDPYAGR
+246 
-253 KIVHSKPFEL
+253 
-263 NEEQKQVFQQ
+263 
-273 VLEEES
+273 
-279 DETSHVYL
+279 
-287 LQGVT
+287 GVT

-326 MVERFQSEFKN
+326 MVERFQTEFKN

-439 LLSLEDRY
+439 LLNLENRY
-447 GNAQMPD
+447 GNAVMPD
-454 IQVVDMKQ
+454 IQIVDMKQ
-462 EDDLFF
+462 ENNLFF
-468 SKALLEEIKNTLLK
+468 SKLLLEEIKNTLLK

-507 EECENC
+507 EECDNC

-521 GVNKYKCNY
+521 STNRYKCNY
-530 CGKQIHYT
+530 CGKQVHYT
-538 GKCTKCGSTNLIH
+538 GKCSKCGSTNLIH

-569 PMIKVDSEL
+569 SMIKVDSEL

-665 ENNVIKDSKEENYDL
+665 ENNVIKDSKEENYEL

-706 SEDEARLLE
+706 SEDEERLLE
-715 ISKKFYD
+715 VSKNFYD
-722 EIKSENIELYGPM
+722 DIKSQDIELYGPM

-744 RFRMN
+744 RYRMN
-749 IFVKGSKKKIDK
+749 IFAKGSKKKIDN
-761 FKLFLKR
+761 FKKFLKK
-768 KLNEFNDAKVRIVVD
+768 KLNEFDDTKVRIVID
-783 IDPIN
+783 IDPVN
-788 MM
+788 LM

>member
-1 MFAQVIVDVPVKQVN
+1 MQYFDIYIDSMKGIYTYSDKNDEFEVGENVIVPFRNIKKSGFIIRKNLKEHFEFKVLNISSKVKNSLKLSNEQIKLIEWMVDYYLASYDSVIKAMIPKKIKISYNNIYIINLDRLNILSEYLDNEIINHVFSLVTISYNTVKSKFKKSVIDSLISKNFLYKNENNIYVN
-16 RPFEYRI
+16 IEKFYKLKEENKEIFEYFYKKTI
-23 PAIFEGKIEVG
+23 IKKEKLEEKFKKNDIKELEEKEILKIE
-34 MRVVVPFAG
+34 ANINEKKEY
-43 RSVQG
+43 
-48 FVVSIRPTSDFEGE
+48 VSNNTEKVFENKS
-62 LKEIERLMDL
+62 LL
-72 EPVLSKEMIELGEYM
+72 
-87 SNHLFAFLIHC
+87 
-98 YQTMLPAM
+98 
-106 LKTTTRKLENPQE
+106 
-119 QEEIFQR
+119 
-126 IFNEQLEIEVT
+126 NE
-137 DEMPKEVLSEL
+137 
-148 LRLKQKGI
+148 
-156 VQTKTLVEDRKQIK
+156 
-170 TEDWI
+170 
-175 VLSYLPEEYLEMMK
+175 
-189 QVPKNAAKQLRFLE
+189 KQLAIKENIEKSIKKYFL
-203 GLSSLENTEIS
+203 L
-214 KAEFITRF
+214 K
-222 NVVQADVKKALEK
+222 
-235 GWILLE
+235 
-241 KRAVD
+241 
-246 RDPYAGR
+246 
-253 KIVHSKPFEL
+253 
-263 NEEQKQVFQQ
+263 
-273 VLEEES
+273 
-279 DETSHVYL
+279 
-287 LQGVT
+287 GVT

-356 SIYTGEKKIVL
+356 SIYSGEKKIVL

-482 NEQVI
+482 DEQVI

-507 EECENC
+507 EECDNC

-521 GVNKYKCNY
+521 STNKYKCNY
-530 CGKQIHYT
+530 CGKQIYYT

-680 FYEKEINSR
+680 FYEKEISSR
-689 KIFSYPPFSKIL
+689 KVFSYPPFSKIL

-706 SEDEARLLE
+706 SEDEARLLD

-749 IFVKGSKKKIDK
+749 IFAKGSKKKIDK

-768 KLNEFNDAKVRIVVD
+768 KLNEFNDTKVRIVVD

>member
-1 MFAQVIVDVPVKQVN
+1 MQYFDIYIDSMKGIYTYSDKNDEYEVGENVIVPFRNIKKSGFIIRKNLKENFNFKVLNISSKVKNSLKLSNEQIKLIEWMVDYYLASYDSVIKAMIPKKIKISYNNIYIINLDRLNILSEYLDNEIINHVFSLVTISYNTVKSKFKKSVIDSLINKNFLYKNENNIYVN
-16 RPFEYRI
+16 IEKFYKLKEENKEIFEYFYKKTI
-23 PAIFEGKIEVG
+23 IKKEKLEEKFKKNDIKELEEKEILKIE
-34 MRVVVPFAG
+34 ANINEKKEY
-43 RSVQG
+43 
-48 FVVSIRPTSDFEGE
+48 VSNNTEKVFENKS
-62 LKEIERLMDL
+62 LL
-72 EPVLSKEMIELGEYM
+72 
-87 SNHLFAFLIHC
+87 
-98 YQTMLPAM
+98 
-106 LKTTTRKLENPQE
+106 
-119 QEEIFQR
+119 
-126 IFNEQLEIEVT
+126 NE
-137 DEMPKEVLSEL
+137 
-148 LRLKQKGI
+148 
-156 VQTKTLVEDRKQIK
+156 
-170 TEDWI
+170 
-175 VLSYLPEEYLEMMK
+175 
-189 QVPKNAAKQLRFLE
+189 KQLAIKENIEKSIKKYFL
-203 GLSSLENTEIS
+203 L
-214 KAEFITRF
+214 K
-222 NVVQADVKKALEK
+222 
-235 GWILLE
+235 
-241 KRAVD
+241 
-246 RDPYAGR
+246 
-253 KIVHSKPFEL
+253 
-263 NEEQKQVFQQ
+263 
-273 VLEEES
+273 
-279 DETSHVYL
+279 
-287 LQGVT
+287 GVT

-326 MVERFQSEFKN
+326 IVERFQSEFKN

-507 EECENC
+507 EECDNC

-521 GVNKYKCNY
+521 STNKYKCNY
-530 CGKQIHYT
+530 CGKQIYYT

-569 PMIKVDSEL
+569 PIIKVDSEL
-578 SRNKDYFSK
+578 SRNKDYFSR

-680 FYEKEINSR
+680 FYEKEISSR
-689 KIFSYPPFSKIL
+689 KVFSYPPFSKIL

-706 SEDEARLLE
+706 SEDEARLLD

-749 IFVKGSKKKIDK
+749 IFAKGSKKKIDK
-761 FKLFLKR
+761 FKLFLKK
-768 KLNEFNDAKVRIVVD
+768 KLNEFNDTKVRIVVD

>member
-1 MFAQVIVDVPVKQVN
+1 MQYFDIYIDSMKGIYTYSDKNDEFEVGENVIVPFRNIKKSGFIIRKNLKESFEFKVLNISSKVKNSLKLSNKQIKLIEWMVD
-16 RPFEYRI
+16 YYLASYDSVIKAMI
-23 PAIFEGKIEVG
+23 PKKIKISYSNIYVINLNKLNILSQYLDNG
-34 MRVVVPFAG
+34 IIKYMISLTTISYNTAKTKFKK
-43 RSVQG
+43 
-48 FVVSIRPTSDFEGE
+48 SIVDNLINKNFLYKNDNNICINIEKFLE
-62 LKEIERLMDL
+62 LKEEN
-72 EPVLSKEMIELGEYM
+72 KEIFEY
-87 SNHLFAFLIHC
+87 F
-98 YQTMLPAM
+98 YK
-106 LKTTTRKLENPQE
+106 KTIIKKEKLEE
-119 QEEIFQR
+119 KFKKIDIRELEEREILK
-126 IFNEQLEIEVT
+126 IEANINEK
-137 DEMPKEVLSEL
+137 KEYISDNTEKVFKNKSL
-148 LRLKQKGI
+148 LNK
-156 VQTKTLVEDRKQIK
+156 
-170 TEDWI
+170 
-175 VLSYLPEEYLEMMK
+175 
-189 QVPKNAAKQLRFLE
+189 KQLAIKENIENSDKKYFL
-203 GLSSLENTEIS
+203 L
-214 KAEFITRF
+214 K
-222 NVVQADVKKALEK
+222 
-235 GWILLE
+235 
-241 KRAVD
+241 
-246 RDPYAGR
+246 
-253 KIVHSKPFEL
+253 
-263 NEEQKQVFQQ
+263 
-273 VLEEES
+273 
-279 DETSHVYL
+279 
-287 LQGVT
+287 GVT

-356 SIYTGEKKIVL
+356 SIYTGEKKIIL

-389 EATYKQDSSPRYNA
+389 EATYKQDSSPRYNT

-413 EDAKLIL
+413 EGAKLIL

-439 LLSLEDRY
+439 LLSLDDRY
-447 GNAQMPD
+447 GNAEMPD
-454 IQVVDMKQ
+454 IQVIDMKQ

-507 EECENC
+507 EECDNC

-521 GVNKYKCNY
+521 STNKYKCNY

-578 SRNKDYFSK
+578 SRNKDYFSR

-616 LVGVINSDIILNFPD
+616 LVGVINSDISLNFPD

-680 FYEKEINSR
+680 FYEKEISSR

-706 SEDEARLLE
+706 SEDEARLLD

-722 EIKSENIELYGPM
+722 EIKSQDIESYGPM

-761 FKLFLKR
+761 FKLFLKK
-768 KLNEFNDAKVRIVVD
+768 KLNEFNDTKVRIVVD

>member
-1 MFAQVIVDVPVKQVN
+1 MQYFDIYIDSMKGIYTYSDKNDEFEVGENVIVPFRNIKKSGFIIRKNLKEHFEFKVLNISSKVKNSLKLSNEQIKLIEWMVDYYLASYDSVIKAMIPKKIKISYNNIYIINLDRLNILSEYLDNEIINYVFSLVTISYNTVKSKFKKSVIDSLINKNFLYKNENNIYVN
-16 RPFEYRI
+16 IEKFYKLKEENKEIFEYFYKKTI
-23 PAIFEGKIEVG
+23 IKKEKLEEKFKKIDIKELEEKEILKIE
-34 MRVVVPFAG
+34 A
-43 RSVQG
+43 
-48 FVVSIRPTSDFEGE
+48 SISEKKDYSSDN
-62 LKEIERLMDL
+62 IEKVFRNKSLL
-72 EPVLSKEMIELGEYM
+72 
-87 SNHLFAFLIHC
+87 
-98 YQTMLPAM
+98 
-106 LKTTTRKLENPQE
+106 
-119 QEEIFQR
+119 
-126 IFNEQLEIEVT
+126 NE
-137 DEMPKEVLSEL
+137 
-148 LRLKQKGI
+148 
-156 VQTKTLVEDRKQIK
+156 
-170 TEDWI
+170 
-175 VLSYLPEEYLEMMK
+175 
-189 QVPKNAAKQLRFLE
+189 KQLAIKENIENSDKKYFL
-203 GLSSLENTEIS
+203 L
-214 KAEFITRF
+214 K
-222 NVVQADVKKALEK
+222 
-235 GWILLE
+235 
-241 KRAVD
+241 
-246 RDPYAGR
+246 
-253 KIVHSKPFEL
+253 
-263 NEEQKQVFQQ
+263 
-273 VLEEES
+273 
-279 DETSHVYL
+279 
-287 LQGVT
+287 GVT

-326 MVERFQSEFKN
+326 MVERFQIEFKN

-507 EECENC
+507 EECDNC

-521 GVNKYKCNY
+521 STNKYKCNY
-530 CGKQIHYT
+530 CGKQIYYT

-680 FYEKEINSR
+680 FYEKEISSR
-689 KIFSYPPFSKIL
+689 KVFSYPPFSKIL

-706 SEDEARLLE
+706 SEDEARLLD

-749 IFVKGSKKKIDK
+749 IFAKGSKKKIDK

-768 KLNEFNDAKVRIVVD
+768 KLNEFNDTKVRIVVD

>member
-1 MFAQVIVDVPVKQVN
+1 MQYFDIYIDSMKGIYTYSDKNDEFEVGENVIVPFRNIKKSGFIIRKNLKEHFEFKVLNISSKVKNSLKLLNEQIKLIEWMVDYYLASYDSVIKAMIPKKIKISYN
-16 RPFEYRI
+16 NIYIINLDRLNILSEYLDNEIINHIFSLATISYSTAKSKFKKSVIDNLIEKKILFKDENNICINLENFYKLKEENKEIFEYFYKKTI
-23 PAIFEGKIEVG
+23 IKKEKLEEKFKKNDIKELEEKEILKIE
-34 MRVVVPFAG
+34 ANINEKKEY
-43 RSVQG
+43 
-48 FVVSIRPTSDFEGE
+48 VSNNTEKVFEN
-62 LKEIERLMDL
+62 K
-72 EPVLSKEMIELGEYM
+72 S
-87 SNHLFAFLIHC
+87 
-98 YQTMLPAM
+98 
-106 LKTTTRKLENPQE
+106 
-119 QEEIFQR
+119 
-126 IFNEQLEIEVT
+126 
-137 DEMPKEVLSEL
+137 L
-148 LRLKQKGI
+148 LNK
-156 VQTKTLVEDRKQIK
+156 
-170 TEDWI
+170 
-175 VLSYLPEEYLEMMK
+175 
-189 QVPKNAAKQLRFLE
+189 KQLAIKENIEKSIKKYFL
-203 GLSSLENTEIS
+203 L
-214 KAEFITRF
+214 K
-222 NVVQADVKKALEK
+222 
-235 GWILLE
+235 
-241 KRAVD
+241 
-246 RDPYAGR
+246 
-253 KIVHSKPFEL
+253 
-263 NEEQKQVFQQ
+263 
-273 VLEEES
+273 
-279 DETSHVYL
+279 
-287 LQGVT
+287 GVT

-507 EECENC
+507 EECDNC

-521 GVNKYKCNY
+521 STNKYKCNY
-530 CGKQIHYT
+530 CGKQIYYT

-680 FYEKEINSR
+680 FYEKEISSR
-689 KIFSYPPFSKIL
+689 KVFSYPPFSKIL

-706 SEDEARLLE
+706 SEDEARLLD

-749 IFVKGSKKKIDK
+749 IFAKGSKKKIDK

-768 KLNEFNDAKVRIVVD
+768 KLNEFNDTKVRIVVD

>member
-1 MFAQVIVDVPVKQVN
+1 MQYFDIYIDSMKGIYTYSDKNDEFEVGENVIVPFRNIKKSGFIIRKNLKEHFEFKVLNISSKVKNSLKLLNEQIKLIEWMVDYYLASYDSVIKAMIPKKIKISYNNIYIINLDRLNILSEYLDNEIINHVFSLVTISYNTVKSKFKKSVIDSLINKNFLYKNENNIYVN
-16 RPFEYRI
+16 IEKFYKLKEENKEIFEYFYKKTI
-23 PAIFEGKIEVG
+23 IKKEKLEEKFKKNDIKELEEIEILKIE
-34 MRVVVPFAG
+34 ANINEKKEY
-43 RSVQG
+43 
-48 FVVSIRPTSDFEGE
+48 VSNNTEKVFENKS
-62 LKEIERLMDL
+62 LL
-72 EPVLSKEMIELGEYM
+72 
-87 SNHLFAFLIHC
+87 
-98 YQTMLPAM
+98 
-106 LKTTTRKLENPQE
+106 
-119 QEEIFQR
+119 
-126 IFNEQLEIEVT
+126 NE
-137 DEMPKEVLSEL
+137 
-148 LRLKQKGI
+148 
-156 VQTKTLVEDRKQIK
+156 
-170 TEDWI
+170 
-175 VLSYLPEEYLEMMK
+175 
-189 QVPKNAAKQLRFLE
+189 KQLAIKENIEKSIKKYFL
-203 GLSSLENTEIS
+203 L
-214 KAEFITRF
+214 K
-222 NVVQADVKKALEK
+222 
-235 GWILLE
+235 
-241 KRAVD
+241 
-246 RDPYAGR
+246 
-253 KIVHSKPFEL
+253 
-263 NEEQKQVFQQ
+263 
-273 VLEEES
+273 
-279 DETSHVYL
+279 
-287 LQGVT
+287 GVT

-507 EECENC
+507 EECDNC

-521 GVNKYKCNY
+521 STNKYKCNY
-530 CGKQIHYT
+530 CGKQIYYT

-569 PMIKVDSEL
+569 PIIKVDSEL
-578 SRNKDYFSK
+578 SRNKDYFSR

-680 FYEKEINSR
+680 FYEKEISSR
-689 KIFSYPPFSKIL
+689 KVFSYPPFSKIL

-706 SEDEARLLE
+706 SEDEARLLD

-749 IFVKGSKKKIDK
+749 IFAKGSKKKIDR

-768 KLNEFNDAKVRIVVD
+768 KLNEFNDTKVRIVVD

>member
-1 MFAQVIVDVPVKQVN
+1 MQYFDIYIDSMKGIYTYSDKNDEFEIGENVIVPFRNIKKSGFIIRKNLKESFEFKVLNISSKVKNSLKLSNEQIKLIEWMTDYYLASYDSVIKAMIPKKIKISYSN
-16 RPFEYRI
+16 VYIINLNKLNILNQYLDNDIIKYIISLTTISYSTAKTKFKKSVIDNLINKGFLYKNDNNIYINIEKFYKLKEENKEIFEYFYKKTI
-23 PAIFEGKIEVG
+23 IKKEKLEEKFKKNDIKELEEKEILKIEANINEKKEYVLNNTEK
-34 MRVVVPFAG
+34 V
-43 RSVQG
+43 
-48 FVVSIRPTSDFEGE
+48 FENKS
-62 LKEIERLMDL
+62 LL
-72 EPVLSKEMIELGEYM
+72 
-87 SNHLFAFLIHC
+87 
-98 YQTMLPAM
+98 
-106 LKTTTRKLENPQE
+106 
-119 QEEIFQR
+119 
-126 IFNEQLEIEVT
+126 NE
-137 DEMPKEVLSEL
+137 
-148 LRLKQKGI
+148 
-156 VQTKTLVEDRKQIK
+156 
-170 TEDWI
+170 
-175 VLSYLPEEYLEMMK
+175 
-189 QVPKNAAKQLRFLE
+189 KQLAIKENIEKSIKKYFL
-203 GLSSLENTEIS
+203 L
-214 KAEFITRF
+214 K
-222 NVVQADVKKALEK
+222 
-235 GWILLE
+235 
-241 KRAVD
+241 
-246 RDPYAGR
+246 
-253 KIVHSKPFEL
+253 
-263 NEEQKQVFQQ
+263 
-273 VLEEES
+273 
-279 DETSHVYL
+279 
-287 LQGVT
+287 GVT

-348 IERAKEWE
+348 IERAKEWK

-507 EECENC
+507 EECDNC

-521 GVNKYKCNY
+521 STNKYKCNY
-530 CGKQIHYT
+530 CGKQIYYT

-689 KIFSYPPFSKIL
+689 KVFSYPPFSKIL

-706 SEDEARLLE
+706 SEDEARLLD

-749 IFVKGSKKKIDK
+749 IFAKGSKKKIDK

-768 KLNEFNDAKVRIVVD
+768 KLNEFNDTKVRIVVD

>member
-1 MFAQVIVDVPVKQVN
+1 MQYFDIYIDSMKGIYTYSDKNDEFEVGENVIVPFRNIKKSGFIIRKNLKKNFNFKVLNISSKVKNSLKLSNEQIKLIEWMTDYYLASYDSVIKAMIPKKIKISYSN
-16 RPFEYRI
+16 VYIINLNKLNILNQYLDNDIIKYIISLTTISYSTAKTKFKKSVIDNLINKGFLYKNDNNIYINIEKFYKLKEENKEIFEYFYKKTI
-23 PAIFEGKIEVG
+23 IKKEKLEEKFKKNDIKELEEKEILKIE
-34 MRVVVPFAG
+34 ANINEKKEY
-43 RSVQG
+43 
-48 FVVSIRPTSDFEGE
+48 VSNNTEKVFEN
-62 LKEIERLMDL
+62 K
-72 EPVLSKEMIELGEYM
+72 S
-87 SNHLFAFLIHC
+87 
-98 YQTMLPAM
+98 
-106 LKTTTRKLENPQE
+106 
-119 QEEIFQR
+119 
-126 IFNEQLEIEVT
+126 
-137 DEMPKEVLSEL
+137 L
-148 LRLKQKGI
+148 LNK
-156 VQTKTLVEDRKQIK
+156 
-170 TEDWI
+170 
-175 VLSYLPEEYLEMMK
+175 
-189 QVPKNAAKQLRFLE
+189 KQLAIKENIEKSIKKYFL
-203 GLSSLENTEIS
+203 L
-214 KAEFITRF
+214 K
-222 NVVQADVKKALEK
+222 
-235 GWILLE
+235 
-241 KRAVD
+241 
-246 RDPYAGR
+246 
-253 KIVHSKPFEL
+253 
-263 NEEQKQVFQQ
+263 
-273 VLEEES
+273 
-279 DETSHVYL
+279 
-287 LQGVT
+287 GVT

-507 EECENC
+507 EECDNC

-521 GVNKYKCNY
+521 STNKYKCNY
-530 CGKQIHYT
+530 CGKQIYYT

-680 FYEKEINSR
+680 FYEKEISSR
-689 KIFSYPPFSKIL
+689 KVFSYPPFSKIL

-706 SEDEARLLE
+706 SEDEARLLD

-749 IFVKGSKKKIDK
+749 IFAKGSKKKIDK

-768 KLNEFNDAKVRIVVD
+768 KLNEFNDTKVRIVVD

>member
-1 MFAQVIVDVPVKQVN
+1 MQYFDIYIDSMKGIYTYSDKNDEFEVGENVIIPFRNTKKSGFIIRKNLKESFEFKVLNISSKVKNSLKLSNEQIKLIEWMADYYLSSYDSIIKAMIPKKIKISYNNIYSINLDKLDVLDKYLNNDIIKYLFSLTIISYSTAKTKFKKSIIDSLVDKNILYKDENNIFINPEKILDLKN
-16 RPFEYRI
+16 ENKKIFEYFYKKTIIKKEKLEEKFKKFDIRELEEKEI
-23 PAIFEGKIEVG
+23 LKIEANISEKKEYIPDNTEKV
-34 MRVVVPFAG
+34 FEN
-43 RSVQG
+43 RS
-48 FVVSIRPTSDFEGE
+48 
-62 LKEIERLMDL
+62 LL
-72 EPVLSKEMIELGEYM
+72 
-87 SNHLFAFLIHC
+87 
-98 YQTMLPAM
+98 
-106 LKTTTRKLENPQE
+106 
-119 QEEIFQR
+119 
-126 IFNEQLEIEVT
+126 NE
-137 DEMPKEVLSEL
+137 
-148 LRLKQKGI
+148 
-156 VQTKTLVEDRKQIK
+156 
-170 TEDWI
+170 
-175 VLSYLPEEYLEMMK
+175 
-189 QVPKNAAKQLRFLE
+189 KQLTIKEYIEKSEKKYFL
-203 GLSSLENTEIS
+203 L
-214 KAEFITRF
+214 K
-222 NVVQADVKKALEK
+222 
-235 GWILLE
+235 
-241 KRAVD
+241 
-246 RDPYAGR
+246 
-253 KIVHSKPFEL
+253 
-263 NEEQKQVFQQ
+263 
-273 VLEEES
+273 
-279 DETSHVYL
+279 
-287 LQGVT
+287 GVT

-326 MVERFQSEFKN
+326 MVERFQTEFKN

-356 SIYTGEKKIVL
+356 SIYTGVKKIVL

-389 EATYKQDSSPRYNA
+389 EVTYKQDSSPRYNA

-447 GNAQMPD
+447 GNAEMPD
-454 IQVVDMKQ
+454 IQVVDMKK
-462 EDDLFF
+462 EEDLFF
-468 SKALLEEIKNTLLK
+468 SKSLLEEIKNILLK

-507 EECENC
+507 EECDDC

-521 GVNKYKCNY
+521 SVNKYKCNY

-665 ENNVIKDSKEENYDL
+665 ENNVIKDSKEENYNL
-680 FYEKEINSR
+680 FYEKEISSR
-689 KIFSYPPFSKIL
+689 KVFSYPPFSKIL

-706 SEDEARLLE
+706 SEDEVKVLE
-715 ISKKFYD
+715 IARKFYD
-722 EIKSENIELYGPM
+722 EIKSQDIELYGPM

-761 FKLFLKR
+761 FKLFLKK
-768 KLNEFNDAKVRIVVD
+768 KLNEFNDTKVRIVID

>member
-1 MFAQVIVDVPVKQVN
+1 MQYFDIYIDSVKGIYTYSDKNDEFEVGENVIVPFRNIKKSGFIIRKNFKENFDFKVLNISSKVKNSLKLSNEQIKLIEWMADYYLSSYDSIIKAMIPKKIKISYNNVYIIN
-16 RPFEYRI
+16 LDKLNILSQYLDNDIIKYMISLTTISYSTAKAKFKKSIIDNLINKGFLYKDENNTSINIENFYKLKEENKEVFEYFYKKIIVKKEKLEENFKKFDIRELEEKEI
-23 PAIFEGKIEVG
+23 LKIE
-34 MRVVVPFAG
+34 AN
-43 RSVQG
+43 
-48 FVVSIRPTSDFEGE
+48 INEKKEYISDNTEKVFEN
-62 LKEIERLMDL
+62 K
-72 EPVLSKEMIELGEYM
+72 S
-87 SNHLFAFLIHC
+87 
-98 YQTMLPAM
+98 
-106 LKTTTRKLENPQE
+106 
-119 QEEIFQR
+119 
-126 IFNEQLEIEVT
+126 
-137 DEMPKEVLSEL
+137 L
-148 LRLKQKGI
+148 LNK
-156 VQTKTLVEDRKQIK
+156 
-170 TEDWI
+170 
-175 VLSYLPEEYLEMMK
+175 
-189 QVPKNAAKQLRFLE
+189 KQLAIKENIENSDKKYFL
-203 GLSSLENTEIS
+203 L
-214 KAEFITRF
+214 K
-222 NVVQADVKKALEK
+222 
-235 GWILLE
+235 
-241 KRAVD
+241 
-246 RDPYAGR
+246 
-253 KIVHSKPFEL
+253 
-263 NEEQKQVFQQ
+263 
-273 VLEEES
+273 
-279 DETSHVYL
+279 
-287 LQGVT
+287 GVT

-326 MVERFQSEFKN
+326 MIERFQSEFKN

-413 EDAKLIL
+413 ENVKLIL

-447 GNAQMPD
+447 GNAEMPD
-454 IQVVDMKQ
+454 IQVIDMKQ
-462 EDDLFF
+462 EEDLFF
-468 SKALLEEIKNTLLK
+468 SKTLLNEIKNTLLK

-507 EECENC
+507 EECDNC

-521 GVNKYKCNY
+521 SVNRYKCNY

-587 IYKDFSDKKYSILI
+587 IYKDFSNKKYSILI

-680 FYEKEINSR
+680 FYEKEISSR
-689 KIFSYPPFSKIL
+689 KVFSYPPFSKIL

-706 SEDEARLLE
+706 SEDEIRLLE
-715 ISKKFYD
+715 LSKRFYD
-722 EIKSENIELYGPM
+722 EIKSQDIELYGPM

-761 FKLFLKR
+761 FKLFLKK
-768 KLNEFNDAKVRIVVD
+768 KLNEFNDTKVRIVVD

>member
-1 MFAQVIVDVPVKQVN
+1 MQYFDIYIDSMKGIYTYSDKNDEFEVGENVIVPFRNIKKSGFIIRKNLKEHFEFKVLNISSKVKNSLKLSNEQIKLIEWMVDYYLASYDSVIKAMIPKKIKISYNNIYIINLDRLNILSEYLDNEIINHIFSLVTISYNTIKSKFKKSVIDSLINKNFLYKNENNIYVN
-16 RPFEYRI
+16 IEKFYKLKEENKEIFEYFYKKTI
-23 PAIFEGKIEVG
+23 IKKEKLEEKFKKIDIKELEEKEILKIE
-34 MRVVVPFAG
+34 A
-43 RSVQG
+43 
-48 FVVSIRPTSDFEGE
+48 SISEKKDYSSDN
-62 LKEIERLMDL
+62 IEKVFKNKSLL
-72 EPVLSKEMIELGEYM
+72 
-87 SNHLFAFLIHC
+87 
-98 YQTMLPAM
+98 
-106 LKTTTRKLENPQE
+106 
-119 QEEIFQR
+119 
-126 IFNEQLEIEVT
+126 NE
-137 DEMPKEVLSEL
+137 
-148 LRLKQKGI
+148 
-156 VQTKTLVEDRKQIK
+156 
-170 TEDWI
+170 
-175 VLSYLPEEYLEMMK
+175 
-189 QVPKNAAKQLRFLE
+189 KQLAIKENIENSDKKYFL
-203 GLSSLENTEIS
+203 L
-214 KAEFITRF
+214 K
-222 NVVQADVKKALEK
+222 
-235 GWILLE
+235 
-241 KRAVD
+241 
-246 RDPYAGR
+246 
-253 KIVHSKPFEL
+253 
-263 NEEQKQVFQQ
+263 
-273 VLEEES
+273 
-279 DETSHVYL
+279 
-287 LQGVT
+287 GVT

-507 EECENC
+507 EECDNC

-521 GVNKYKCNY
+521 STNKYKCNY
-530 CGKQIHYT
+530 CGKQIYYT

-569 PMIKVDSEL
+569 PIIKVDSEL
-578 SRNKDYFSK
+578 SRNKDYFSR
-587 IYKDFSDKKYSILI
+587 IYRDFSDKKYSILI

-689 KIFSYPPFSKIL
+689 KVFSYPPFSKIL

-706 SEDEARLLE
+706 SEDEARLLD

-761 FKLFLKR
+761 FKLFLKK
-768 KLNEFNDAKVRIVVD
+768 KLNEFNDTKVRIVVD

>member
-1 MFAQVIVDVPVKQVN
+1 MQYFDIYIDSMKGIYTYSDKNDEFEVGENVIVPFRNIKKSGFIIRKNLKEHFEFKVLNISSKVKNSLKLSNEQIKLIEWMVDYYLASYDSVIKAMIPKKIKISYNNIYIINLDRLNILSEYLDNEIINYVFSLVTISYNTVKSKFKKSVIDSLINKNFLYKNENNIYVN
-16 RPFEYRI
+16 IEKFYKLKEENKEIFEYFYKKTI
-23 PAIFEGKIEVG
+23 IKKEKLEEKFKKNDIKELEEKEILKIE
-34 MRVVVPFAG
+34 ANINEKKEY
-43 RSVQG
+43 
-48 FVVSIRPTSDFEGE
+48 VSNNTEKVFENKS
-62 LKEIERLMDL
+62 LL
-72 EPVLSKEMIELGEYM
+72 
-87 SNHLFAFLIHC
+87 
-98 YQTMLPAM
+98 
-106 LKTTTRKLENPQE
+106 
-119 QEEIFQR
+119 
-126 IFNEQLEIEVT
+126 NE
-137 DEMPKEVLSEL
+137 
-148 LRLKQKGI
+148 
-156 VQTKTLVEDRKQIK
+156 
-170 TEDWI
+170 
-175 VLSYLPEEYLEMMK
+175 
-189 QVPKNAAKQLRFLE
+189 KQLAIKENIEKSIKKYFL
-203 GLSSLENTEIS
+203 L
-214 KAEFITRF
+214 K
-222 NVVQADVKKALEK
+222 
-235 GWILLE
+235 
-241 KRAVD
+241 
-246 RDPYAGR
+246 
-253 KIVHSKPFEL
+253 
-263 NEEQKQVFQQ
+263 
-273 VLEEES
+273 
-279 DETSHVYL
+279 
-287 LQGVT
+287 GVT

-507 EECENC
+507 EECDNC

-521 GVNKYKCNY
+521 STNKYKCNY
-530 CGKQIHYT
+530 CGKQIYYT

-680 FYEKEINSR
+680 FYEKEISSR
-689 KIFSYPPFSKIL
+689 KVFSYPPFSKIL

-706 SEDEARLLE
+706 SEDEARLLD

-749 IFVKGSKKKIDK
+749 IFAKGSKKKIDK
-761 FKLFLKR
+761 FKLFLKK

>member
-1 MFAQVIVDVPVKQVN
+1 MQYFDIYIDSMKGIYTYSDKNDEFEVGENVIVPFRNIKKSGFIIRKNLKESFEFKVLNISSKVKNSLKLSNEQIKLIEWMVDYYLASYDSVIKAMIPKKIKISYSNIYSINLDNFGILNEYLDNDIIKYIFSLTTISYSTAKSKFKKSVIYNLIEKKFLFKDENNICVN
-16 RPFEYRI
+16 IENFSKLKEKNKEIFEYFYKKTI
-23 PAIFEGKIEVG
+23 VKKEKLEEKFKKNDIKELEEKEILKIEVNINEKKECISDIIEN
-34 MRVVVPFAG
+34 VTENK
-43 RSVQG
+43 
-48 FVVSIRPTSDFEGE
+48 SI
-62 LKEIERLMDL
+62 LNK
-72 EPVLSKEMIELGEYM
+72 
-87 SNHLFAFLIHC
+87 
-98 YQTMLPAM
+98 
-106 LKTTTRKLENPQE
+106 
-119 QEEIFQR
+119 
-126 IFNEQLEIEVT
+126 EQLLVKESIE
-137 DEMPKEVLSEL
+137 KSIKKYFL
-148 LRLKQKGI
+148 LK
-156 VQTKTLVEDRKQIK
+156 
-170 TEDWI
+170 
-175 VLSYLPEEYLEMMK
+175 
-189 QVPKNAAKQLRFLE
+189 
-203 GLSSLENTEIS
+203 
-214 KAEFITRF
+214 
-222 NVVQADVKKALEK
+222 
-235 GWILLE
+235 
-241 KRAVD
+241 
-246 RDPYAGR
+246 
-253 KIVHSKPFEL
+253 
-263 NEEQKQVFQQ
+263 
-273 VLEEES
+273 
-279 DETSHVYL
+279 
-287 LQGVT
+287 GVT

-326 MVERFQSEFKN
+326 MVERFQTEFKN

-356 SIYTGEKKIVL
+356 SIYSGEKKIVL

-425 SIESYYYAKTGIYE
+425 SIESYYYAKNGIYE
-439 LLSLEDRY
+439 LLNLENRY

-454 IQVVDMKQ
+454 IQVVDMKH
-462 EDDLFF
+462 EEDLFF

-507 EECENC
+507 EECDNC

-521 GVNKYKCNY
+521 STNKYKCNY

-538 GKCTKCGSTNLIH
+538 GKCSKCGSTNLIH

-569 PMIKVDSEL
+569 PMIRVDSEL
-578 SRNKDYFSK
+578 SKNKDYFSK

-665 ENNVIKDSKEENYDL
+665 ENNVIKDSKEENYEL

-689 KIFSYPPFSKIL
+689 KVFSYPPFSKIL

-706 SEDEARLLE
+706 SEDEERLLDV
-715 ISKKFYD
+715 SKNFYD
-722 EIKSENIELYGPM
+722 EIKSQDIELYGPM

-744 RFRMN
+744 RYRMN
-749 IFVKGSKKKIDK
+749 IFAKGSKKKIDK
-761 FKLFLKR
+761 FKLFLKK
-768 KLNEFNDAKVRIVVD
+768 KLNEFNDTKVRIIVD
-783 IDPIN
+783 IDPVN
-788 MM
+788 LM

>member
-1 MFAQVIVDVPVKQVN
+1 MQYFDIYIDSMKGIYTYSDKNDEFEIGENVIVPFRNIKKSGFIIRKNLKENFNFKVLNISSKVKNSLKLLNEQIKLIEWMVDYYLASYDSVIKAMIPKKIKISYNNIYIINLDRLNILSKYLDNEIINHVFSLVTISYNTVKSKFKKPVIDSLINKNFLYKNENNIYVN
-16 RPFEYRI
+16 IEKFYKLKEENKEIFEYFYKKTI
-23 PAIFEGKIEVG
+23 IKKEKLEEKFKKNDIKELEEKEILKIE
-34 MRVVVPFAG
+34 ANINEKKEY
-43 RSVQG
+43 
-48 FVVSIRPTSDFEGE
+48 VSNNTEKVFENKS
-62 LKEIERLMDL
+62 LL
-72 EPVLSKEMIELGEYM
+72 
-87 SNHLFAFLIHC
+87 
-98 YQTMLPAM
+98 
-106 LKTTTRKLENPQE
+106 
-119 QEEIFQR
+119 
-126 IFNEQLEIEVT
+126 NE
-137 DEMPKEVLSEL
+137 
-148 LRLKQKGI
+148 
-156 VQTKTLVEDRKQIK
+156 
-170 TEDWI
+170 
-175 VLSYLPEEYLEMMK
+175 
-189 QVPKNAAKQLRFLE
+189 KQLAIKENIEKSIKKYFL
-203 GLSSLENTEIS
+203 L
-214 KAEFITRF
+214 K
-222 NVVQADVKKALEK
+222 
-235 GWILLE
+235 
-241 KRAVD
+241 
-246 RDPYAGR
+246 
-253 KIVHSKPFEL
+253 
-263 NEEQKQVFQQ
+263 
-273 VLEEES
+273 
-279 DETSHVYL
+279 
-287 LQGVT
+287 GVT

-507 EECENC
+507 EECDNC

-521 GVNKYKCNY
+521 STNKYKCNY
-530 CGKQIHYT
+530 CGKQIYYT

-680 FYEKEINSR
+680 FYEKEISSR
-689 KIFSYPPFSKIL
+689 KVFSYPPFSKIL

-706 SEDEARLLE
+706 SEDEARLLD

-749 IFVKGSKKKIDK
+749 IFAKGSKKKIDK

-768 KLNEFNDAKVRIVVD
+768 KLNEFNDTKVRIVVD

>member
-1 MFAQVIVDVPVKQVN
+1 MQYFDIYIDSMKGIYTYSDKNDEFEVGENVIVPFRNIKKSGFIIRKNLKENFDFKVLNISSKVKNSLKLSNEQIKLIEWMVDYYLASYDSVIKAMIPKKIKISYNNIYIINLDRLNILSEYLDNEIINHVFSLVTISYNTVKSKFKKSVIDSLINKNFLYKNENNIYVN
-16 RPFEYRI
+16 IEKFYKLKEENKEIFEYFYKKTI
-23 PAIFEGKIEVG
+23 IKKEKLEEKFKKNDIKELEEKEILKIE
-34 MRVVVPFAG
+34 ANINEKKEY
-43 RSVQG
+43 
-48 FVVSIRPTSDFEGE
+48 VSNNTEKVFENKS
-62 LKEIERLMDL
+62 LL
-72 EPVLSKEMIELGEYM
+72 
-87 SNHLFAFLIHC
+87 
-98 YQTMLPAM
+98 
-106 LKTTTRKLENPQE
+106 
-119 QEEIFQR
+119 
-126 IFNEQLEIEVT
+126 NE
-137 DEMPKEVLSEL
+137 
-148 LRLKQKGI
+148 
-156 VQTKTLVEDRKQIK
+156 
-170 TEDWI
+170 
-175 VLSYLPEEYLEMMK
+175 
-189 QVPKNAAKQLRFLE
+189 KQLAIKENIEKSIKKYFL
-203 GLSSLENTEIS
+203 L
-214 KAEFITRF
+214 K
-222 NVVQADVKKALEK
+222 
-235 GWILLE
+235 
-241 KRAVD
+241 
-246 RDPYAGR
+246 
-253 KIVHSKPFEL
+253 
-263 NEEQKQVFQQ
+263 
-273 VLEEES
+273 
-279 DETSHVYL
+279 
-287 LQGVT
+287 GVT

-507 EECENC
+507 EECDNC

-521 GVNKYKCNY
+521 STNKYKCNY
-530 CGKQIHYT
+530 CGKQIYYT

-569 PMIKVDSEL
+569 PIIKVDSEL
-578 SRNKDYFSK
+578 SRNKDYFSR

-689 KIFSYPPFSKIL
+689 KVFSYPPFSKIL

-706 SEDEARLLE
+706 SEDEARLLD

-722 EIKSENIELYGPM
+722 EIKSQDIELYGPM

-749 IFVKGSKKKIDK
+749 IFAKGSKKKIDK
-761 FKLFLKR
+761 FKLFLKK
-768 KLNEFNDAKVRIVVD
+768 KLNEFNDTKVRIVVD

>member
-1 MFAQVIVDVPVKQVN
+1 MQYFDIYIDSMKGIYTYSDKNDEFEVGENVIVPFRNIKKSGFIIRKNLKESFEFKVFNISSKVKNSLKLSNEQIKLIEWMVDYYLASYDSVIKAMIPKKIKISYSNIYTINLNKLNILNRFLDNGIIKYMISLTKISYSTAKTKFKKSVVDSLIDKKILYKDENNIYVN
-16 RPFEYRI
+16 IGNFSKLKEENKEIFEYFYKKTI
-23 PAIFEGKIEVG
+23 VKKEKLEEKFKKIVIKELEENEILKIE
-34 MRVVVPFAG
+34 AH
-43 RSVQG
+43 
-48 FVVSIRPTSDFEGE
+48 INEKKEYISDNTEKVFEN
-62 LKEIERLMDL
+62 K
-72 EPVLSKEMIELGEYM
+72 S
-87 SNHLFAFLIHC
+87 
-98 YQTMLPAM
+98 
-106 LKTTTRKLENPQE
+106 
-119 QEEIFQR
+119 
-126 IFNEQLEIEVT
+126 
-137 DEMPKEVLSEL
+137 L
-148 LRLKQKGI
+148 LNK
-156 VQTKTLVEDRKQIK
+156 
-170 TEDWI
+170 
-175 VLSYLPEEYLEMMK
+175 
-189 QVPKNAAKQLRFLE
+189 KQLAIKENIENSDKKYFL
-203 GLSSLENTEIS
+203 L
-214 KAEFITRF
+214 K
-222 NVVQADVKKALEK
+222 
-235 GWILLE
+235 
-241 KRAVD
+241 
-246 RDPYAGR
+246 
-253 KIVHSKPFEL
+253 
-263 NEEQKQVFQQ
+263 
-273 VLEEES
+273 
-279 DETSHVYL
+279 
-287 LQGVT
+287 GVT

-356 SIYTGEKKIVL
+356 SIYIGEKKIVL

-389 EATYKQDSSPRYNA
+389 EATYKQDSTPRYNA

-413 EDAKLIL
+413 EGAKLVL

-425 SIESYYYAKTGIYE
+425 SIESYYYAKTSIYE
-439 LLSLEDRY
+439 LLSLDDRY
-447 GNAQMPD
+447 GNAEMPN

-468 SKALLEEIKNTLLK
+468 SKALLEEIKNILLK

-507 EECENC
+507 EECDNC

-521 GVNKYKCNY
+521 SINKYKCNY

-646 GRAGRGDKKGK
+646 GRAGRGNKKGK

-680 FYEKEINSR
+680 FYEKEISSR

-706 SEDEARLLE
+706 SEDEERLLD

-722 EIKSENIELYGPM
+722 EIKSQDIELYGPT

-761 FKLFLKR
+761 FKLFLKK
-768 KLNEFNDAKVRIVVD
+768 KLNEFNDTKVRIVVD

>member
-1 MFAQVIVDVPVKQVN
+1 MQYFDIYIDSMKGIYTYSDKNDEFEIGENVIVPFRNIKKSGFIIRKNLKESFNFKVLNISSKVKNSLKLSNEQIKLIEWMTDYYLASYDSVIKAMIPKKIKISYSNVYIINLNKLNILNQYLDNGIIKYIISLTTISYSTAKTKFKKSVIDSLINKNFLYKNENNIYVN
-16 RPFEYRI
+16 IEKFYKLKEENKEIFEYFYKKTI
-23 PAIFEGKIEVG
+23 IKKEKLEEKFKKNDIKELEEKEILKIE
-34 MRVVVPFAG
+34 ANINEKKEY
-43 RSVQG
+43 
-48 FVVSIRPTSDFEGE
+48 VSNNTEKVFENKS
-62 LKEIERLMDL
+62 LL
-72 EPVLSKEMIELGEYM
+72 
-87 SNHLFAFLIHC
+87 
-98 YQTMLPAM
+98 
-106 LKTTTRKLENPQE
+106 
-119 QEEIFQR
+119 
-126 IFNEQLEIEVT
+126 NE
-137 DEMPKEVLSEL
+137 
-148 LRLKQKGI
+148 
-156 VQTKTLVEDRKQIK
+156 
-170 TEDWI
+170 
-175 VLSYLPEEYLEMMK
+175 
-189 QVPKNAAKQLRFLE
+189 KQLAIKENIEKSIKKYFL
-203 GLSSLENTEIS
+203 L
-214 KAEFITRF
+214 K
-222 NVVQADVKKALEK
+222 
-235 GWILLE
+235 
-241 KRAVD
+241 
-246 RDPYAGR
+246 
-253 KIVHSKPFEL
+253 
-263 NEEQKQVFQQ
+263 
-273 VLEEES
+273 
-279 DETSHVYL
+279 
-287 LQGVT
+287 GVT

-507 EECENC
+507 EECDNC

-521 GVNKYKCNY
+521 STNKYKCNY
-530 CGKQIHYT
+530 CGKQIYYT

-689 KIFSYPPFSKIL
+689 KVFSYPPFSKIL

-706 SEDEARLLE
+706 SEDEARLLD

-749 IFVKGSKKKIDK
+749 IFAKGSKKKIDK
-761 FKLFLKR
+761 FKLFLKK
-768 KLNEFNDAKVRIVVD
+768 KLNEFNDTKVRIVVD

>member
-1 MFAQVIVDVPVKQVN
+1 MQYFDIYIDSMKGIYTYSDKNDEFEVGENVIVPFRNIKKSGFIIRKNLKESFEFKVLNISSKVKNSLKLSNEQIKLIEWMVD
-16 RPFEYRI
+16 YYLTSYDSVIKAMI
-23 PAIFEGKIEVG
+23 PKKIKISYSNIYFINLNKLNILSLYLDNG
-34 MRVVVPFAG
+34 IIKYMISLTTISYNTAKTKFKK
-43 RSVQG
+43 
-48 FVVSIRPTSDFEGE
+48 SIVDNLINKNFLYKNDNNICINIEKFLE
-62 LKEIERLMDL
+62 LKEEN
-72 EPVLSKEMIELGEYM
+72 KEIFEY
-87 SNHLFAFLIHC
+87 F
-98 YQTMLPAM
+98 YK
-106 LKTTTRKLENPQE
+106 KTIIKKEKLEE
-119 QEEIFQR
+119 KFKKIDIRELEEREILK
-126 IFNEQLEIEVT
+126 IEANINEK
-137 DEMPKEVLSEL
+137 KEYISDNTEKVFKNKSL
-148 LRLKQKGI
+148 LNK
-156 VQTKTLVEDRKQIK
+156 
-170 TEDWI
+170 
-175 VLSYLPEEYLEMMK
+175 
-189 QVPKNAAKQLRFLE
+189 KQLAIKENIENSDKKYFL
-203 GLSSLENTEIS
+203 L
-214 KAEFITRF
+214 K
-222 NVVQADVKKALEK
+222 
-235 GWILLE
+235 
-241 KRAVD
+241 
-246 RDPYAGR
+246 
-253 KIVHSKPFEL
+253 
-263 NEEQKQVFQQ
+263 
-273 VLEEES
+273 
-279 DETSHVYL
+279 
-287 LQGVT
+287 GVT

-356 SIYTGEKKIVL
+356 SIYTGEKKIIL

-389 EATYKQDSSPRYNA
+389 EATYKQDSSPRYNT

-413 EDAKLIL
+413 EGAKLIL

-439 LLSLEDRY
+439 LLSLDDRY
-447 GNAQMPD
+447 GNAEMPD
-454 IQVVDMKQ
+454 IEIVDMKQ

-507 EECENC
+507 EECDNC

-521 GVNKYKCNY
+521 STNKYKCNY

-578 SRNKDYFSK
+578 SRNKDYFSR

-680 FYEKEINSR
+680 FYEKEISSR

-706 SEDEARLLE
+706 SEDEARLLD

-722 EIKSENIELYGPM
+722 EIKSQDIESYGPM

-761 FKLFLKR
+761 FKLFLKK
-768 KLNEFNDAKVRIVVD
+768 KLNEFNDTKVRIVVD

>member
-1 MFAQVIVDVPVKQVN
+1 MQYFDIYIDSMKGIYTYSDKNDEFEVGENVIVPFRNIKKSGFIIRKNLKENFEFKVLNISSKVKNSLKLSDEQIKLIEWIVDYYLASYDSVMKAMIPKKIKISYSNIYSINLGNFGILNEYLDNDIIKYIFSLTTISYSTAKTKFKKSVVDSLINKNFLYKNENNIYVN
-16 RPFEYRI
+16 IEKFYKLKEENKEIFEYFYKKTIIKKEKLEKKFKRNNI
-23 PAIFEGKIEVG
+23 KELEEKEILKIEVN
-34 MRVVVPFAG
+34 
-43 RSVQG
+43 
-48 FVVSIRPTSDFEGE
+48 INKKKEYISDN
-62 LKEIERLMDL
+62 IEKVFKNKSLL
-72 EPVLSKEMIELGEYM
+72 
-87 SNHLFAFLIHC
+87 
-98 YQTMLPAM
+98 
-106 LKTTTRKLENPQE
+106 
-119 QEEIFQR
+119 
-126 IFNEQLEIEVT
+126 NE
-137 DEMPKEVLSEL
+137 
-148 LRLKQKGI
+148 
-156 VQTKTLVEDRKQIK
+156 
-170 TEDWI
+170 
-175 VLSYLPEEYLEMMK
+175 
-189 QVPKNAAKQLRFLE
+189 KQLTIKENIEKSNKKYFL
-203 GLSSLENTEIS
+203 L
-214 KAEFITRF
+214 K
-222 NVVQADVKKALEK
+222 
-235 GWILLE
+235 
-241 KRAVD
+241 
-246 RDPYAGR
+246 
-253 KIVHSKPFEL
+253 
-263 NEEQKQVFQQ
+263 
-273 VLEEES
+273 
-279 DETSHVYL
+279 
-287 LQGVT
+287 GVT

-326 MVERFQSEFKN
+326 MVERFQTEFKN

-439 LLSLEDRY
+439 LLNLENRY
-447 GNAQMPD
+447 GNAVMPD
-454 IQVVDMKQ
+454 IQIVDMKQ
-462 EDDLFF
+462 ENNLFF
-468 SKALLEEIKNTLLK
+468 SKLLLEEIKNTLLK

-507 EECENC
+507 EECDNC

-521 GVNKYKCNY
+521 STNRYKCNY
-530 CGKQIHYT
+530 CGKQVHYT
-538 GKCTKCGSTNLIH
+538 GKCSKCGSTNLIH

-569 PMIKVDSEL
+569 SMIKVDSEL

-665 ENNVIKDSKEENYDL
+665 ENNVIKDSKEENYEL

-706 SEDEARLLE
+706 SEDEERLLE
-715 ISKKFYD
+715 VSKNFYD

-749 IFVKGSKKKIDK
+749 IFAKGSKKKIDN
-761 FKLFLKR
+761 FKRFLKK
-768 KLNEFNDAKVRIVVD
+768 KLNEFNDTKVRIIVD
-783 IDPIN
+783 IDPVN
-788 MM
+788 LM

>member
-1 MFAQVIVDVPVKQVN
+1 MQYFDIYIDSMKGIYTYSDKNDEFEVGENVIVPFRNIKKSGFIIRKNLKESFEFKVLNISSKVKNSLKLSDEQIKLIEWIVDYYLASYDSVMKAMIPKKIKISYSNIHSINLGNFGILNEYLDNDIIKYIFSLTTISYSTAKTKFKKSVVDSLINKNFLYKNENNIYVN
-16 RPFEYRI
+16 IEKFYKLKEENKEIFEYFYKKTIIKKEKLEKKFKRNNI
-23 PAIFEGKIEVG
+23 KELEEKEILKIEVN
-34 MRVVVPFAG
+34 
-43 RSVQG
+43 
-48 FVVSIRPTSDFEGE
+48 INKKKEYISDN
-62 LKEIERLMDL
+62 IEKVFKNKSLL
-72 EPVLSKEMIELGEYM
+72 
-87 SNHLFAFLIHC
+87 
-98 YQTMLPAM
+98 
-106 LKTTTRKLENPQE
+106 
-119 QEEIFQR
+119 
-126 IFNEQLEIEVT
+126 NE
-137 DEMPKEVLSEL
+137 
-148 LRLKQKGI
+148 
-156 VQTKTLVEDRKQIK
+156 
-170 TEDWI
+170 
-175 VLSYLPEEYLEMMK
+175 
-189 QVPKNAAKQLRFLE
+189 KQLTIKENIEKSNKKYFL
-203 GLSSLENTEIS
+203 L
-214 KAEFITRF
+214 K
-222 NVVQADVKKALEK
+222 
-235 GWILLE
+235 
-241 KRAVD
+241 
-246 RDPYAGR
+246 
-253 KIVHSKPFEL
+253 
-263 NEEQKQVFQQ
+263 
-273 VLEEES
+273 
-279 DETSHVYL
+279 
-287 LQGVT
+287 GVT

-326 MVERFQSEFKN
+326 MVERFQTEFKN

-439 LLSLEDRY
+439 LLNLENRY
-447 GNAQMPD
+447 GNAVMPD
-454 IQVVDMKQ
+454 IQIVDMKQ
-462 EDDLFF
+462 ENNLFF
-468 SKALLEEIKNTLLK
+468 SKLLLEEIKNTLLK

-507 EECENC
+507 EECDNC

-521 GVNKYKCNY
+521 STNRYKCNY
-530 CGKQIHYT
+530 CGKQVHYT
-538 GKCTKCGSTNLIH
+538 GKCSKCGSTNLIH

-569 PMIKVDSEL
+569 SMIKVDSEL

-665 ENNVIKDSKEENYDL
+665 ENNVIKDSKEENYEL

-706 SEDEARLLE
+706 SEDEERLLE
-715 ISKKFYD
+715 VSKNFYD
-722 EIKSENIELYGPM
+722 DIKSQDIELYGPM

-744 RFRMN
+744 RYRMN
-749 IFVKGSKKKIDK
+749 IFAKGSKKKIDN
-761 FKLFLKR
+761 FKKFLKK
-768 KLNEFNDAKVRIVVD
+768 KLNEFNDTKVRIVID
-783 IDPIN
+783 IDPVN
-788 MM
+788 LM

>member
-1 MFAQVIVDVPVKQVN
+1 MQYFDIYIDSMKGIYTYSDKNDEFEVGENVIVPFRNIKKSGFIIRKNLKENFNFKVLNISSKVKNSLKLSNEQIKLIEWMVDYYLASYDSVIKAMIPKKIKISYNNIYIINLDRLNILSEYLDNEIINYVFSLVTISYNTVKSKFKKSVIDSLINKNFLYKNENNIYVN
-16 RPFEYRI
+16 IEKFYKLKEENKEIFEYFYKKTI
-23 PAIFEGKIEVG
+23 IKKEKLEEKFKKNDIKELEEKEILKIE
-34 MRVVVPFAG
+34 ANINEKKEY
-43 RSVQG
+43 
-48 FVVSIRPTSDFEGE
+48 VSNNTEKVFENKS
-62 LKEIERLMDL
+62 LL
-72 EPVLSKEMIELGEYM
+72 
-87 SNHLFAFLIHC
+87 
-98 YQTMLPAM
+98 
-106 LKTTTRKLENPQE
+106 
-119 QEEIFQR
+119 
-126 IFNEQLEIEVT
+126 NE
-137 DEMPKEVLSEL
+137 
-148 LRLKQKGI
+148 
-156 VQTKTLVEDRKQIK
+156 
-170 TEDWI
+170 
-175 VLSYLPEEYLEMMK
+175 
-189 QVPKNAAKQLRFLE
+189 KQLAIKENIEKSIKKYFL
-203 GLSSLENTEIS
+203 L
-214 KAEFITRF
+214 K
-222 NVVQADVKKALEK
+222 
-235 GWILLE
+235 
-241 KRAVD
+241 
-246 RDPYAGR
+246 
-253 KIVHSKPFEL
+253 
-263 NEEQKQVFQQ
+263 
-273 VLEEES
+273 
-279 DETSHVYL
+279 
-287 LQGVT
+287 GVT

-507 EECENC
+507 EECDNC

-521 GVNKYKCNY
+521 STNKYKCNY
-530 CGKQIHYT
+530 CGKQIYYT

-680 FYEKEINSR
+680 FYEKEISSR
-689 KIFSYPPFSKIL
+689 KVFSYPPFSKIL

-706 SEDEARLLE
+706 SEDEARLLD

-749 IFVKGSKKKIDK
+749 IFAKGSKKKIDK
-761 FKLFLKR
+761 FKLFLKK